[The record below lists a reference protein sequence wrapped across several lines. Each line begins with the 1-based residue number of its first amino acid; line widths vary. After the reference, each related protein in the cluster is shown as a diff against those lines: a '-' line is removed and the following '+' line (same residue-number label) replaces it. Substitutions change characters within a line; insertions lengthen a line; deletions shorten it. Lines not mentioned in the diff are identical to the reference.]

1 MKKLFLGTDVGSTT
15 VKIVCLDEENNVLYS
30 VYQRHFSNVR
40 ETSKELFEDFFAYIE
55 KRFNEEISFKIS
67 VTGSGGMGVAKWIDV
82 DFVQEVIACIKAIE
96 TVIPETDVAIELG
109 GEDAKITYL
118 KNGMEQRMNGSCAGG
133 TGAFVDQIA
142 SLLDTDAMG
151 LNELAKGYDTIY
163 PIASRCGVFAK
174 TDIQPLVNEGVKK
187 ENIAVSVF
195 QAVVNQTITG
205 LACGKKITG
214 KVAFLGGP
222 LFFLSEL
229 RKRFIETLKLE
240 KEDII
245 FPENSQLFVARG
257 ACILSRENK
266 KEFTLKELKEKI
278 AILDNKGLPETMTL
292 PPLFANEEEE
302 KEFFQRHEKEKIEK
316 IDIENYSGDAYLGID
331 AGSTTIKLVLISENN
346 EILYSHYSHNKG
358 NPLDNILNNLG
369 DLYSKMGDRVTIKG
383 SCVTGYGENLI
394 KSALK
399 VDMGI
404 VETMAHYRGA
414 KHFSP
419 DVDFILDIGGQ
430 DMKCLKI
437 KDGVITS
444 ILLNEACSSGCGSFL
459 ETFAGSLGLS
469 IQEFAELG
477 MKSKSPSDLGT
488 RCTVFMN
495 SKVKQAQKDGA
506 DVGDIS
512 AGLSYSVVKNT
523 LFKVIKMKN
532 KEELGQKIVVQG
544 GTFLNNCVLRAFELI
559 SERDVVRPNIAGL
572 MGAFG
577 ASLLAKEY
585 AKENNLEKSSL
596 LSLQDINGFSTTT
609 NLTRCGICG
618 NNCLLTIH
626 KFQNGERF
634 ISGNRCERPL
644 GNKKKEDV
652 PNMFEYKY
660 NRLFNYTPLEPS
672 KATRGEIGI
681 PRVLNIYDSYPF
693 WFTLLT
699 KLGFR
704 VIISDDS
711 SKKLYEKGMDTIS
724 SDSICYP
731 AKMVHGHIINLIE
744 KGIKTI
750 FYPCVIFEEKESK
763 KAQNQFNCPIVISY
777 PEVIKNNLDILKEKK
792 VEMMIPFF
800 SMASK
805 EVLYKTVSEE
815 FKKYGV
821 SRKEAEIAV
830 DAAWEERY
838 NFRRDM
844 QNKAKEVM
852 DYLEKTGKTGI
863 VVCGR
868 PYHNDKEIHHGI
880 PNIINSFGIAV
891 LTGDA
896 VASLTELEEG
906 LRVID
911 QWTYHSRLY
920 RAATFVG
927 KHPNLELVEL
937 NSFSC
942 GLDAV
947 TTDQVEEILSN
958 YGKVHTILKI
968 DEVSNMGAVKIRI
981 RSLLAALADKKRAL
995 KKIVKKKIEYRKN
1008 QFTKKMKEEYTILA
1022 PQMSPIHFGLI
1033 KDAFKSEGYNL
1044 EILEETKEALNTGLQ
1059 YVNNDACYPSILV
1072 IGELI
1077 QALKSG
1083 KYDVNRTAVMISQTG
1098 GSCRATNYVGFL
1110 KKALRDS
1117 GFANVPVLSLNAVGY
1132 EKQEGFKLTPKLI
1145 HKTMM
1150 AVSYGD
1156 ILMKLLYHIRP
1167 YETIKGITNKIFDR
1181 WYEDVKPNIRNGKL
1195 LQFRNNLNRIVDE
1208 FSYIKTTGEQKIRVG
1223 VVGEILVKFSPFAN
1237 NHIVDFIE
1245 SEGGEARTSSL
1256 MSFINYCIYSDNF
1269 LKERFKGKMATLQTK
1284 AALALTGFY
1293 TGFVNRALARC
1304 ERFKKE
1310 DFIGNI
1316 ADKTSKF
1323 ISIGHQSGEGWFL
1336 MGEMIELI
1344 EHGVPNIVCVQPFG
1358 CLPNHIT
1365 GKGMIKRL
1373 KESYSYSNIVSI
1385 DYDPAYSEV
1394 NQINRIKLML
1404 SVAKKNLLE
1413 NKK

>member
-1 MKKLFLGTDVGSTT
+1 MKKLFVGTDVGSTT
-15 VKIVCLDEENNVLYS
+15 VKIVCLDEADKVIYS

-55 KRFNEEISFKIS
+55 KTYGADVSFKIS
-67 VTGSGGMGVAKWIDV
+67 ITGSGGLGVSKWIDV

-118 KNGMEQRMNGSCAGG
+118 KNDMEQRMNGSCAGG

-142 SLLDTDAMG
+142 SLLDTDASG

-174 TDIQPLVNEGVKK
+174 TDIQPLINEGVKK

-229 RKRFIETLKLE
+229 RKRFIETLKLTPE
-240 KEDII
+240 NII
-245 FPENSQLFVARG
+245 FPEDSQLFVAMG
-257 ACILSRENK
+257 ACILSKENK
-266 KEFTLKELKEKI
+266 REFSFGELKKKI
-278 AILDNKGLPETMTL
+278 SILKNQGLPETMSL
-292 PPLFANEEEE
+292 PPLFADEEEL
-302 KEFFQRHEKEKIEK
+302 KEFKERHEKETVGTRD
-316 IDIENYSGDAYLGID
+316 IDTYEGDAYLGID
-331 AGSTTIKLVLISENN
+331 AGSTTIKLVLMSEQN
-346 EILYSHYSHNKG
+346 EILFSHYSHNKG
-358 NPLDNILNNLG
+358 NPLDNIINNLKT
-369 DLYSKMGDRVTIKG
+369 LYSKISDKITIKG

-394 KSALK
+394 KAALN
-399 VDMGI
+399 VDVGI
-404 VETMAHYRGA
+404 VETMAHYKGA
-414 KHFSP
+414 KFFSP

-469 IQEFAELG
+469 IQEFAQKG
-477 MKSKSPSDLGT
+477 MEAKNPSDLGT

-506 DVGDIS
+506 EVGDIS

-532 KEELGQKIVVQG
+532 KEEFGNKIVVQG
-544 GTFLNNCVLRAFELI
+544 GTFLNDCVLRAFELI
-559 SERDVVRPNIAGL
+559 SEREAVRPNIAGL

-577 ASLLAKEY
+577 AAVIAKEY
-585 AKENNLEKSSL
+585 AKEHELQKSSL
-596 LSLQDINGFSTTT
+596 LTLQDLNGFTADT

-626 KFQNGERF
+626 KFKNGERF

-644 GNKKKEDV
+644 GNMKKEKA

-660 NRLFNYTPLEPS
+660 NRLFNYIPLEPGQ
-672 KATRGEIGI
+672 APRGEIGI

-750 FYPCVIFEEKESK
+750 FYPCVIFEEKEDK

-777 PEVIKNNLDILKEKK
+777 PEVIKNNLDILKEKHID
-792 VEMMIPFF
+792 MMIPFF
-800 SMASK
+800 SMADK
-805 EVLYKTVSEE
+805 EVLYKTVFEE
-815 FKKYGV
+815 FQKYGV
-821 SRKEAEIAV
+821 SKNEAQAAV

-852 DYLEKTGKTGI
+852 AWLEKTGKTGI
-863 VVCGR
+863 VLCGR

-896 VASLTELEEG
+896 VASLTSLEDG

-958 YGKVHTILKI
+958 YGKVHTLLKI

-981 RSLLAALADKKRAL
+981 RSLLAALQDKKKAV
-995 KKIVKKKIEYRKN
+995 KKIVKNKIEYRKN
-1008 QFTKKMKEEYTILA
+1008 KFTQKMKEEYTILA
-1022 PQMSPIHFGLI
+1022 PQMSPIHFGLL
-1033 KDAFKSEGYNL
+1033 KDAFSAEGYKL
-1044 EILEETKEALNTGLQ
+1044 EILEETKEALNAGLQ
-1059 YVNNDACYPSILV
+1059 FVNNDACYPSILV

-1077 QALKSG
+1077 SALKSG
-1083 KYDVNRTAVMISQTG
+1083 KYDIHKTAVMISQTG
-1098 GSCRATNYVGFL
+1098 GSCRATNYIGFL

-1117 GFANVPVLSLNAVGY
+1117 GFANVPVLSLNSKGY
-1132 EKQEGFKLTPKLI
+1132 EAQEGFKITWKLA
-1145 HKTMM
+1145 HKTLI

-1167 YETIKGITNKIFDR
+1167 YEKIKGMTNKVYEK
-1181 WYEDVKPNIRNGKL
+1181 WYEAVRKNIRNGKL
-1195 LQFRNNLNRIVDE
+1195 LQFRKNLNNIVKE
-1208 FSYIKTTGEQKIRVG
+1208 FSEIAVTTEKKVKVG

-1237 NHIVDFIE
+1237 NHLVDFIE

-1256 MSFINYCIYSDNF
+1256 MSFINYCIYSEEF
-1269 LKERFKGKMATLQTK
+1269 LQERFHGKFASLGTK
-1284 AALALTGFY
+1284 AALAVTGFY
-1293 TGFVNRALARC
+1293 TGFVNRALRKC
-1304 ERFKKE
+1304 KRFREE

-1316 ADKTSKF
+1316 AEKTSKY

-1336 MGEMIELI
+1336 LGEMIELI

-1373 KESYSYSNIVSI
+1373 KEEYSHSNIVSI

-1404 SVAKKNLLE
+1404 SVAKKNLLTQ
-1413 NKK
+1413 N

>member
-1 MKKLFLGTDVGSTT
+1 MKKLFVGTDVGSTT
-15 VKIVCLDEENNVLYS
+15 VKIVCLDEADKVIYS

-55 KRFNEEISFKIS
+55 KTYGADVSFKIS
-67 VTGSGGMGVAKWIDV
+67 ITGSGGLGVSKWIDV

-118 KNGMEQRMNGSCAGG
+118 KNDMEQRMNGSCAGG

-142 SLLDTDAMG
+142 SLLDTDASG

-174 TDIQPLVNEGVKK
+174 TDIQPLINEGVKK

-229 RKRFIETLKLE
+229 RKRFIETLKLTPE
-240 KEDII
+240 NII
-245 FPENSQLFVARG
+245 FPEDSQLFVAMG
-257 ACILSRENK
+257 ACILSKENK
-266 KEFTLKELKEKI
+266 REFSFGELKKKI
-278 AILDNKGLPETMTL
+278 SILKDQGLPETMSL
-292 PPLFANEEEE
+292 PPLFADEEEL
-302 KEFFQRHEKEKIEK
+302 KEFKERHEKETVGTRD
-316 IDIENYSGDAYLGID
+316 IDTYEGDAYLGID
-331 AGSTTIKLVLISENN
+331 AGSTTIKLVLMSEQN
-346 EILYSHYSHNKG
+346 EILFSHYSHNKG
-358 NPLDNILNNLG
+358 NPLDNIINNLKT
-369 DLYSKMGDRVTIKG
+369 LYSKMSDKITIKG

-394 KSALK
+394 KAALN
-399 VDMGI
+399 VDVGI
-404 VETMAHYRGA
+404 VETMAHYKGA
-414 KHFSP
+414 KFFSP

-469 IQEFAELG
+469 IQEFAQKG
-477 MKSKSPSDLGT
+477 MEAKNPSDLGT

-506 DVGDIS
+506 EVGDIS

-532 KEELGQKIVVQG
+532 KEEFGNKIVVQG
-544 GTFLNNCVLRAFELI
+544 GTFLNDCVLRAFELI
-559 SERDVVRPNIAGL
+559 SEREAVRPNIAGL

-577 ASLLAKEY
+577 AAVIAKEY
-585 AKENNLEKSSL
+585 AKEHELQKSSL
-596 LSLQDINGFSTTT
+596 LTLQDLNGFTADT

-626 KFQNGERF
+626 KFKNGERF

-644 GNKKKEDV
+644 GNMKKEKA

-660 NRLFNYTPLEPS
+660 NRLFNYIPLEPGQ
-672 KATRGEIGI
+672 APRGEIGI

-750 FYPCVIFEEKESK
+750 FYPCVIFEEKEDK

-777 PEVIKNNLDILKEKK
+777 PEVIKNNLDILKEKHID
-792 VEMMIPFF
+792 MMIPFF
-800 SMASK
+800 SMADK
-805 EVLYKTVSEE
+805 EVLYKTVFEE
-815 FKKYGV
+815 FQKYGV
-821 SRKEAEIAV
+821 SKNEAQAAV

-852 DYLEKTGKTGI
+852 AWLEKTGKTGI
-863 VVCGR
+863 VLCGR

-896 VASLTELEEG
+896 VASLTSLEDG

-958 YGKVHTILKI
+958 YGKVHTLLKI

-981 RSLLAALADKKRAL
+981 RSLLAALQDKKKAV
-995 KKIVKKKIEYRKN
+995 KKIVKNKIEYRKN
-1008 QFTKKMKEEYTILA
+1008 KFTQKMKEEYTILA
-1022 PQMSPIHFGLI
+1022 PQMSPIHFGLL
-1033 KDAFKSEGYNL
+1033 KDAFSAEGYKL
-1044 EILEETKEALNTGLQ
+1044 EILEETKEALNAGLQ
-1059 YVNNDACYPSILV
+1059 FVNNDACYPSILV

-1077 QALKSG
+1077 SALKSG
-1083 KYDVNRTAVMISQTG
+1083 KYDIHKTAVMISQTG
-1098 GSCRATNYVGFL
+1098 GSCRATNYIGFL

-1117 GFANVPVLSLNAVGY
+1117 GFANVPVLSLNSKGY
-1132 EKQEGFKLTPKLI
+1132 EAQEGFKITWKLA
-1145 HKTMM
+1145 HKTLI

-1167 YETIKGITNKIFDR
+1167 YEKIKGMTNKVYEK
-1181 WYEDVKPNIRNGKL
+1181 WYEAVRENIRNGKL
-1195 LQFRNNLNRIVDE
+1195 LQFRKNLNNIVKE
-1208 FSYIKTTGEQKIRVG
+1208 FSEIAVTTEKKVKVG

-1237 NHIVDFIE
+1237 NHLVDFIE

-1256 MSFINYCIYSDNF
+1256 MSFINYCIYSEEF
-1269 LKERFKGKMATLQTK
+1269 LQERFHGKFASLGTK
-1284 AALALTGFY
+1284 AALAVTGFY
-1293 TGFVNRALARC
+1293 TGFVNRALRKC
-1304 ERFKKE
+1304 KRFREE

-1316 ADKTSKF
+1316 AKKTSKY

-1336 MGEMIELI
+1336 LGEMIELI

-1373 KESYSYSNIVSI
+1373 KEEYSHSNIVSI

-1404 SVAKKNLLE
+1404 SVAKKNLLTQ
-1413 NKK
+1413 N

>member
-1 MKKLFLGTDVGSTT
+1 MKKLFVGTDVGSTT
-15 VKIVCLDEENNVLYS
+15 VKIVCLDEADKVIYS

-55 KRFNEEISFKIS
+55 KTYGADVSFKIS
-67 VTGSGGMGVAKWIDV
+67 ITGSGGLGVSKWIDV

-118 KNGMEQRMNGSCAGG
+118 KNDMEQRMNGSCAGG

-142 SLLDTDAMG
+142 SLLDTDASG

-174 TDIQPLVNEGVKK
+174 TDIQPLINEGVKK

-229 RKRFIETLKLE
+229 RKRFIETLKLTPE
-240 KEDII
+240 NII
-245 FPENSQLFVARG
+245 FPEDSQLFVAMG
-257 ACILSRENK
+257 ACILSKENK
-266 KEFTLKELKEKI
+266 REFSFGELKKKI
-278 AILDNKGLPETMTL
+278 SILKNQGLPETMSL
-292 PPLFANEEEE
+292 PPLFADEEEL
-302 KEFFQRHEKEKIEK
+302 KEFKERHEKETVGTRD
-316 IDIENYSGDAYLGID
+316 IDTYEGDAYLGID
-331 AGSTTIKLVLISENN
+331 AGSTTIKLVLMSEQN
-346 EILYSHYSHNKG
+346 EILFSHYSHNKG
-358 NPLDNILNNLG
+358 NPLDNIINNLKT
-369 DLYSKMGDRVTIKG
+369 LYSKMSDKITIKG

-394 KSALK
+394 KAALN
-399 VDMGI
+399 VDVGI
-404 VETMAHYRGA
+404 VETMAHYKGA
-414 KHFSP
+414 KFFSP

-469 IQEFAELG
+469 IQEFAQKG
-477 MKSKSPSDLGT
+477 MEAKNPSDLGT

-506 DVGDIS
+506 EVGDIS

-532 KEELGQKIVVQG
+532 KEEFGNKIVVQG
-544 GTFLNNCVLRAFELI
+544 GTFLNDCVLRAFELI
-559 SERDVVRPNIAGL
+559 SEREAVRPNIAGL

-577 ASLLAKEY
+577 AAVIAKEY
-585 AKENNLEKSSL
+585 AKEHELQKSSL
-596 LSLQDINGFSTTT
+596 LTLQDLNGFTADT

-626 KFQNGERF
+626 KFKNGERF

-644 GNKKKEDV
+644 GNMKKEKA

-660 NRLFNYTPLEPS
+660 NRLFNYIPLEPGQ
-672 KATRGEIGI
+672 APRGEIGI

-704 VIISDDS
+704 VIISDNS

-750 FYPCVIFEEKESK
+750 FYPCVIFEEKEDK

-777 PEVIKNNLDILKEKK
+777 PEVIKNNLDILKEKHID
-792 VEMMIPFF
+792 MMIPFF
-800 SMASK
+800 SMADK
-805 EVLYKTVSEE
+805 EVLYKTVFEE
-815 FKKYGV
+815 FQKYGV
-821 SRKEAEIAV
+821 SKNEAQVAV

-852 DYLEKTGKTGI
+852 AWLEKTGKTGI
-863 VVCGR
+863 VLCGR

-896 VASLTELEEG
+896 VASLTSLEDG

-958 YGKVHTILKI
+958 YGKVHTLLKI

-981 RSLLAALADKKRAL
+981 RSLLAALQDKKKAV
-995 KKIVKKKIEYRKN
+995 KKIVKNKIEYRKN
-1008 QFTKKMKEEYTILA
+1008 KFTQKMKEEYTILA
-1022 PQMSPIHFGLI
+1022 PQMSPIHFGLL
-1033 KDAFKSEGYNL
+1033 KDAFSAEGYKL
-1044 EILEETKEALNTGLQ
+1044 EILEETKEALNAGLQ
-1059 YVNNDACYPSILV
+1059 FVNNDACYPSILV

-1077 QALKSG
+1077 SALKSG
-1083 KYDVNRTAVMISQTG
+1083 KYDIHKTAVMISQTG

-1117 GFANVPVLSLNAVGY
+1117 GFANVPVLSLNSKGY
-1132 EKQEGFKLTPKLI
+1132 EAQEGFKITWKLA
-1145 HKTMM
+1145 HKTLI

-1167 YETIKGITNKIFDR
+1167 YEKIKGMTNKVYEK
-1181 WYEDVKPNIRNGKL
+1181 WYEAVRENIRNGKL
-1195 LQFRNNLNRIVDE
+1195 LQFRKNLNNIVKE
-1208 FSYIKTTGEQKIRVG
+1208 FSEIAVTTEKKVKVG

-1237 NHIVDFIE
+1237 NHLVDFIE

-1256 MSFINYCIYSDNF
+1256 MSFINYCIYSEEF
-1269 LKERFKGKMATLQTK
+1269 LQERFHGKFASLGTK
-1284 AALALTGFY
+1284 AALAVTGFY
-1293 TGFVNRALARC
+1293 TGFVNRALRKC
-1304 ERFKKE
+1304 KRFREE

-1316 ADKTSKF
+1316 AEKTSKY

-1336 MGEMIELI
+1336 LGEMIELI

-1373 KESYSYSNIVSI
+1373 KEEYSHSNIVSI

-1404 SVAKKNLLE
+1404 SVAKKNLLTQ
-1413 NKK
+1413 N

>member
-1 MKKLFLGTDVGSTT
+1 MKKLFVGTDVGSTT
-15 VKIVCLDEENNVLYS
+15 VKIVCLDEADNVIYS

-40 ETSKELFEDFFAYIE
+40 ETSKKLFEDFFAYIE
-55 KRFNEEISFKIS
+55 KTYGTDVNFKIS
-67 VTGSGGMGVAKWIDV
+67 ITGSGGLGVSKWIDV

-118 KNGMEQRMNGSCAGG
+118 KNDMEQRMNGSCAGG

-142 SLLDTDAMG
+142 SLLDTDASG

-174 TDIQPLVNEGVKK
+174 TDIQPLINEGVRK

-229 RKRFIETLKLE
+229 RKRFIETLKLTPE
-240 KEDII
+240 NII
-245 FPENSQLFVARG
+245 FPEDSQLFVAQG
-257 ACILSRENK
+257 ACILSKENTREFSF
-266 KEFTLKELKEKI
+266 EELKNKI
-278 AILDNKGLPETMTL
+278 SVLENQGLPETMSL
-292 PPLFANEEEE
+292 PPLFADENEL
-302 KEFFQRHEKEKIEK
+302 KEFTERHDKETVNSRDLESY
-316 IDIENYSGDAYLGID
+316 EGNAYLGID
-331 AGSTTIKLVLISENN
+331 AGSTTIKLVLVSEEN
-346 EILYSHYSHNKG
+346 EILFSYYSHNKG
-358 NPLDNILNNLG
+358 NPLDNIIATLKM
-369 DLYSKMGDRVTIKG
+369 LYSKISDKINIRS

-394 KSALK
+394 KAALN
-399 VDMGI
+399 VDVGV
-404 VETMAHYRGA
+404 VETMAHYKGA
-414 KHFSP
+414 KFFSP

-437 KDGVITS
+437 NDGVITS

-459 ETFAGSLGLS
+459 ETFAGSLGMK

-477 MKSKSPSDLGT
+477 MKAKNPSDLGT

-532 KEELGQKIVVQG
+532 KEEFGNKIVVQG

-559 SERDVVRPNIAGL
+559 SEREAVRPNIAGL

-577 ASLLAKEY
+577 AALISKEY
-585 AKENNLEKSSL
+585 AEEHEIQKSSL
-596 LSLQDINGFSTTT
+596 LSRQDLNGFSVST

-644 GNKKKEDV
+644 GKVKTDSA

-660 NRLFNYTPLEPS
+660 NRLFNYKPLELS
-672 KATRGEIGI
+672 KAVRGEIGI

-711 SKKLYEKGMDTIS
+711 SKKLYEKGIDTIS

-744 KGIKTI
+744 KGVKTI
-750 FYPCVIFEEKESK
+750 FYPCVIFEEKEDK

-777 PEVIKNNLDILKEKK
+777 PEVIKNNLDILKEKNIN
-792 VEMMIPFF
+792 MMIPFF

-805 EVLYKTVSEE
+805 EVLYKTVYEE
-815 FKKYGV
+815 FEKFGV
-821 SRKEAEIAV
+821 DRKEVEEAV

-852 DYLEKTGKTGI
+852 NWLKETGKTGI
-863 VVCGR
+863 VLCGR

-896 VASLTELEEG
+896 VASLTSLEDG

-947 TTDQVEEILSN
+947 TTDQVQEILSN
-958 YGKVHTILKI
+958 YGKVHTLLKI
-968 DEVSNMGAVKIRI
+968 DEVSNMGAVRIRI
-981 RSLLAALADKKRAL
+981 RSLLAALQDKKKAV
-995 KKIVKKKIEYRKN
+995 KKIVKNKIEYRKN
-1008 QFTKKMKEEYTILA
+1008 LFTKKMKEEYTILA
-1022 PQMSPIHFGLI
+1022 PQMSPIHFGLL
-1033 KDAFKSEGYNL
+1033 KDAFGAEGYNL
-1044 EILEETKEALNTGLQ
+1044 EVLEETKEALNTGLQ
-1059 YVNNDACYPSILV
+1059 FVNNDACYPSILV

-1077 QALKSG
+1077 SALKSG
-1083 KYDVNRTAVMISQTG
+1083 KYNIHKTAVLISQTG
-1098 GSCRATNYVGFL
+1098 GSCRATNYIGFL
-1110 KKALRDS
+1110 KKALKDS
-1117 GFANVPVLSLNAVGY
+1117 GFANIPVLSLNSMGY
-1132 EKQEGFKLTPKLI
+1132 EAQEGFKITFKLA
-1145 HKTMM
+1145 HKVLM

-1156 ILMKLLYHIRP
+1156 ILMKLLYHVRP
-1167 YETIKGITNKIFDR
+1167 YEKIKGVTNKIFDK
-1181 WYEDVKPNIRNGKL
+1181 WYEDVRENIRNGKL
-1195 LQFRNNLNRIVDE
+1195 LQFRKNLDNIVKD
-1208 FSYIKTTGEQKIRVG
+1208 FSEIAVTAEKKIKVG

-1237 NHIVDFIE
+1237 NYLVDFIE

-1256 MSFINYCIYSDNF
+1256 MSFVNYCIYSDKF
-1269 LKERFKGKMATLQTK
+1269 IQERFHGKLAGIKAK
-1284 AALALTGFY
+1284 AALAVTGFY
-1293 TGFVNRALARC
+1293 TGFVNRALSRC
-1304 ERFKKE
+1304 KRFKQE
-1310 DFIGNI
+1310 DFIGKI
-1316 ADKTSKF
+1316 ADKTSKY

-1336 MGEMIELI
+1336 LGEMIELI

-1365 GKGMIKRL
+1365 GKGMIKKL
-1373 KESYSYSNIVSI
+1373 KEEYSHSNIVSI

-1394 NQINRIKLML
+1394 NQIKRIKLML
-1404 SVAKKNLLE
+1404 SVAKKNLLTQ
-1413 NKK
+1413 NL

>member
-1 MKKLFLGTDVGSTT
+1 MKKLFVGTDVGSTT
-15 VKIVCLDEENNVLYS
+15 VKIVCLDEADNVIYS

-40 ETSKELFEDFFAYIE
+40 ETSKKLFEDFFACIE
-55 KRFNEEISFKIS
+55 KTYGTDVNFKIS
-67 VTGSGGMGVAKWIDV
+67 ITGSGGLGVSKWIDV

-96 TVIPETDVAIELG
+96 TVIPETDIAIELG

-118 KNGMEQRMNGSCAGG
+118 KNDMEQRMNGSCAGG

-142 SLLDTDAMG
+142 SLLDTDASG

-174 TDIQPLVNEGVKK
+174 TDIQPLINEGVRK

-229 RKRFIETLKLE
+229 RKRFIETLKLTPE
-240 KEDII
+240 NII
-245 FPENSQLFVARG
+245 FPEDSQLFVAQG
-257 ACILSRENK
+257 ACILSKENTREFSF
-266 KEFTLKELKEKI
+266 EELKNKI
-278 AILDNKGLPETMTL
+278 SVLENQGLPETMSL
-292 PPLFANEEEE
+292 PPLFKDENEL
-302 KEFFQRHEKEKIEK
+302 KEFMERHDKETVNSRDLESY
-316 IDIENYSGDAYLGID
+316 EGNAYLGID
-331 AGSTTIKLVLISENN
+331 AGSTTIKLVLVSEEN
-346 EILYSHYSHNKG
+346 EILFSYYSHNKG
-358 NPLDNILNNLG
+358 NPLDNIIATLKM
-369 DLYSKMGDRVTIKG
+369 LYSKISDKINIRS

-394 KSALK
+394 KAALN
-399 VDMGI
+399 VDVGI
-404 VETMAHYRGA
+404 VETMAHYKGA
-414 KHFSP
+414 KFFSP

-459 ETFAGSLGLS
+459 ETFAGSLGMK

-477 MKSKSPSDLGT
+477 MKAKNPSDLGT

-532 KEELGQKIVVQG
+532 KEEFGNKIVVQG

-559 SERDVVRPNIAGL
+559 SEREAVRPNIAGL

-577 ASLLAKEY
+577 AALISKEY
-585 AKENNLEKSSL
+585 AEEHALQKSSL
-596 LSLQDINGFSTTT
+596 LSRQDLNGFSVST

-644 GNKKKEDV
+644 GKVKTDSA

-660 NRLFNYTPLEPS
+660 NRLFNYKPLELS
-672 KATRGEIGI
+672 KAVRGEIGI

-711 SKKLYEKGMDTIS
+711 SKKLYEKGIDTIS

-744 KGIKTI
+744 KGVKTI
-750 FYPCVIFEEKESK
+750 FYPCVIFEEKEDK

-777 PEVIKNNLDILKEKK
+777 PEVIKNNLDILKEKNIN
-792 VEMMIPFF
+792 MIIPFF

-805 EVLYKTVSEE
+805 EVLYKTVYEE
-815 FKKYGV
+815 FEKFGV
-821 SRKEAEIAV
+821 DRKEVEEAV

-852 DYLEKTGKTGI
+852 EWLEETGKTGI
-863 VVCGR
+863 VLCGR

-896 VASLTELEEG
+896 VASLTSLEDG

-947 TTDQVEEILSN
+947 TTDQVQEILSN
-958 YGKVHTILKI
+958 YGKVHTLLKI
-968 DEVSNMGAVKIRI
+968 DEVSNMGAVRIRI
-981 RSLLAALADKKRAL
+981 RSLLAALQDKKKAV
-995 KKIVKKKIEYRKN
+995 KKIVKDKIEYRKN
-1008 QFTKKMKEEYTILA
+1008 LFTKKMKEEYTILA
-1022 PQMSPIHFGLI
+1022 PQMSPIHFGLL
-1033 KDAFKSEGYNL
+1033 KDAFGAEGYRL
-1044 EILEETKEALNTGLQ
+1044 EVLEETKEALNTGLQ
-1059 YVNNDACYPSILV
+1059 FVNNDACYPSILV

-1077 QALKSG
+1077 SALKSG
-1083 KYDVNRTAVMISQTG
+1083 KYNTHKTAVLISQTG
-1098 GSCRATNYVGFL
+1098 GSCRATNYIGFL
-1110 KKALRDS
+1110 KKALKDS
-1117 GFANVPVLSLNAVGY
+1117 GFANVPVLSLNSMGY
-1132 EKQEGFKLTPKLI
+1132 EAQEGFKITFKLA
-1145 HKTMM
+1145 HKVLM

-1156 ILMKLLYHIRP
+1156 ILMKLLYHVRP
-1167 YETIKGITNKIFDR
+1167 YEKIKGVTNKIFEK
-1181 WYEDVKPNIRNGKL
+1181 WYEDVRENIRNGKL
-1195 LQFRNNLNRIVDE
+1195 LQFRKNLDNIVKD
-1208 FSYIKTTGEQKIRVG
+1208 FSEIAVTAEQKIRVG

-1237 NHIVDFIE
+1237 NHIIDFIE

-1256 MSFINYCIYSDNF
+1256 MSFVNYCIYSDKF
-1269 LKERFKGKMATLQTK
+1269 IQERFYGKLAGLKAK
-1284 AALALTGFY
+1284 AALAVTGFY
-1293 TGFVNRALARC
+1293 TGFVNRALSRS
-1304 ERFKKE
+1304 ERFKQE
-1310 DFIGNI
+1310 DFIGKI
-1316 ADKTSKF
+1316 ADKTSKY

-1336 MGEMIELI
+1336 LGEMIEFI
-1344 EHGVPNIVCVQPFG
+1344 EYGVPNIVCVQPFG

-1365 GKGMIKRL
+1365 GKGMIKKL
-1373 KESYSYSNIVSI
+1373 KEEYSHSNIVSI

-1404 SVAKKNLLE
+1404 SVAKKNLLTQ
-1413 NKK
+1413 KL

>member
-1 MKKLFLGTDVGSTT
+1 MKKLFVGTDVGSTT
-15 VKIVCLDEENNVLYS
+15 VKIVCLDEADNVIYS

-40 ETSKELFEDFFAYIE
+40 ETSKKLFEDFFACIE
-55 KRFNEEISFKIS
+55 KTYGTDVNFKIS
-67 VTGSGGMGVAKWIDV
+67 ITGSGGLGVSKWIDV

-118 KNGMEQRMNGSCAGG
+118 KNDMEQRMNGSCAGG

-142 SLLDTDAMG
+142 SLLDTDASG

-174 TDIQPLVNEGVKK
+174 TDIQPLINEGVRK

-229 RKRFIETLKLE
+229 RKRFIETLKLTPE
-240 KEDII
+240 NII
-245 FPENSQLFVARG
+245 FPEDSQLFVAQG
-257 ACILSRENK
+257 ACILSKENTREFSF
-266 KEFTLKELKEKI
+266 EELKNKI
-278 AILDNKGLPETMTL
+278 SVLENQGLPETMSL
-292 PPLFANEEEE
+292 PPFFKDENEL
-302 KEFFQRHEKEKIEK
+302 KEFMERHDKETVNSRDLESY
-316 IDIENYSGDAYLGID
+316 EGNAYLGID
-331 AGSTTIKLVLISENN
+331 AGSTTIKLVLVSEEN
-346 EILYSHYSHNKG
+346 EILFSYYSHNKG
-358 NPLDNILNNLG
+358 NPLDNIIATLKM
-369 DLYSKMGDRVTIKG
+369 LYSKISDKINIRS

-394 KSALK
+394 KAALN
-399 VDMGI
+399 VDVGI
-404 VETMAHYRGA
+404 VETMAHYKGA
-414 KHFSP
+414 KFFSP

-437 KDGVITS
+437 NDGVITS

-459 ETFAGSLGLS
+459 ETFAGSLGMK

-477 MKSKSPSDLGT
+477 MKAKNPSDLGT

-532 KEELGQKIVVQG
+532 KEEFGNKIVVQG

-559 SERDVVRPNIAGL
+559 SEREAVRPNIAGL

-577 ASLLAKEY
+577 AALISKEY
-585 AKENNLEKSSL
+585 AEEHALQKSSL
-596 LSLQDINGFSTTT
+596 LSRQDLNGFSVST

-644 GNKKKEDV
+644 GKVKTDSA

-660 NRLFNYTPLEPS
+660 NRLFNYKPLELS
-672 KATRGEIGI
+672 KAVRGEIGI

-711 SKKLYEKGMDTIS
+711 SKKLYEKGIDTIS

-744 KGIKTI
+744 KGVKTI
-750 FYPCVIFEEKESK
+750 FYPCVIFEEKEDK

-777 PEVIKNNLDILKEKK
+777 PEVIKNNLDILKEKNIN
-792 VEMMIPFF
+792 MIIPFF

-805 EVLYKTVSEE
+805 EVLYKTVYEE
-815 FKKYGV
+815 FEKFGV
-821 SRKEAEIAV
+821 DRKEVEEAV

-852 DYLEKTGKTGI
+852 EWLEETGKTGI
-863 VVCGR
+863 VLCGR

-896 VASLTELEEG
+896 VASLTSLEDG

-947 TTDQVEEILSN
+947 TTDQVQEILSN
-958 YGKVHTILKI
+958 YGKVHTLLKI
-968 DEVSNMGAVKIRI
+968 DEVSNMGAVRIRI
-981 RSLLAALADKKRAL
+981 RSLLAALQDKKKAV
-995 KKIVKKKIEYRKN
+995 KKIVKDKIEYRKN
-1008 QFTKKMKEEYTILA
+1008 LFTKKMKEEYTILA
-1022 PQMSPIHFGLI
+1022 PQMSPIHFGLL
-1033 KDAFKSEGYNL
+1033 KDAFGAEGYRL
-1044 EILEETKEALNTGLQ
+1044 EVLEETKEALNTGLQ
-1059 YVNNDACYPSILV
+1059 FVNNDACYPSILV

-1077 QALKSG
+1077 SALKSG
-1083 KYDVNRTAVMISQTG
+1083 KYNIHKTAVLISQTG
-1098 GSCRATNYVGFL
+1098 GSCRATNYIGFL
-1110 KKALRDS
+1110 KKALKDS
-1117 GFANVPVLSLNAVGY
+1117 GFANVPVLSLNSMGY
-1132 EKQEGFKLTPKLI
+1132 EAQEGFKITFKLA
-1145 HKTMM
+1145 HKVLM

-1156 ILMKLLYHIRP
+1156 ILMKLLYHVRP
-1167 YETIKGITNKIFDR
+1167 YEKIKGITNKIFEK
-1181 WYEDVKPNIRNGKL
+1181 WYEDVRENIRNGKL
-1195 LQFRNNLNRIVDE
+1195 LQFKKNLDNIVKD
-1208 FSYIKTTGEQKIRVG
+1208 FSEIAVTAEQKIKVG

-1237 NHIVDFIE
+1237 NHIIDFIE
-1245 SEGGEARTSSL
+1245 SEGGEVRTSSL
-1256 MSFINYCIYSDNF
+1256 MSFVNYCIYSDKF
-1269 LKERFKGKMATLQTK
+1269 IQERFYGKLAGIKAK
-1284 AALALTGFY
+1284 AALAVTGFY
-1293 TGFVNRALARC
+1293 TGFVNRALSRS
-1304 ERFKKE
+1304 ERFKQE
-1310 DFIGNI
+1310 DFIGKI
-1316 ADKTSKF
+1316 ADKTSKY

-1336 MGEMIELI
+1336 LGEMIEFI
-1344 EHGVPNIVCVQPFG
+1344 EYGVPNIVCVQPFG

-1365 GKGMIKRL
+1365 GKGMIKKL
-1373 KESYSYSNIVSI
+1373 KEEYSHSNIVSI

-1404 SVAKKNLLE
+1404 SVAKKNLLTQ
-1413 NKK
+1413 KL

>member
-266 KEFTLKELKEKI
+266 KEFTLGELKEKI

-358 NPLDNILNNLG
+358 NPLDNILNNLRE
-369 DLYSKMGDRVTIKG
+369 LYSKMGDRVIIKG

-585 AKENNLEKSSL
+585 AEENQLEKSSL

-681 PRVLNIYDSYPF
+681 PRVLNVYDSYPF

-821 SRKEAEIAV
+821 SRKEAEMAV

-1413 NKK
+1413 NRQ

>member
-1 MKKLFLGTDVGSTT
+1 MKKLFVGTDVGSTT
-15 VKIVCLDEENNVLYS
+15 VKIVCLDEADNVIYS

-40 ETSKELFEDFFAYIE
+40 ETSKKLFEDFFAYIE
-55 KRFNEEISFKIS
+55 KTYGTDVNFKIS
-67 VTGSGGMGVAKWIDV
+67 ITGSGGLGVSKWIDV

-118 KNGMEQRMNGSCAGG
+118 KNDMEQRMNGSCAGG

-142 SLLDTDAMG
+142 SLLDTDASG

-174 TDIQPLVNEGVKK
+174 TDIQPLINEGVRK

-229 RKRFIETLKLE
+229 RKRFIETLKLTPE
-240 KEDII
+240 NII
-245 FPENSQLFVARG
+245 FPEDSQLFVAQG
-257 ACILSRENK
+257 ACILSKENTREFSF
-266 KEFTLKELKEKI
+266 EELKNKI
-278 AILDNKGLPETMTL
+278 SVLENQGLPETMSL
-292 PPLFANEEEE
+292 PPLFADENEL
-302 KEFFQRHEKEKIEK
+302 KEFMERHDKETVNSRDLESY
-316 IDIENYSGDAYLGID
+316 EGNAYLGID
-331 AGSTTIKLVLISENN
+331 AGSTTIKLVLVSEEN
-346 EILYSHYSHNKG
+346 EILFSYYSHNKG
-358 NPLDNILNNLG
+358 NPLDNIIATLKM
-369 DLYSKMGDRVTIKG
+369 LYSKISDKINIRS

-394 KSALK
+394 KAALN
-399 VDMGI
+399 VDVGV
-404 VETMAHYRGA
+404 VETMAHYKGA
-414 KHFSP
+414 KFFSP

-437 KDGVITS
+437 NDGVITS

-459 ETFAGSLGLS
+459 ETFAGSLGMK

-477 MKSKSPSDLGT
+477 MKAKNPSDLGT

-532 KEELGQKIVVQG
+532 KEEFGNKIVVQG

-559 SERDVVRPNIAGL
+559 SEREAVRPNIAGL

-577 ASLLAKEY
+577 AALISKEY
-585 AKENNLEKSSL
+585 AEEHEIQKSSL
-596 LSLQDINGFSTTT
+596 LSRQDLNGFSVST

-644 GNKKKEDV
+644 GKVKKDSA

-660 NRLFNYTPLEPS
+660 NRLFNYKPLELS
-672 KATRGEIGI
+672 KAVRGEIGI

-711 SKKLYEKGMDTIS
+711 SKKLYEKGIDTIS

-731 AKMVHGHIINLIE
+731 AKMVHGHIINFIE
-744 KGIKTI
+744 KGVKTI
-750 FYPCVIFEEKESK
+750 FYPCVIFEEKEDK

-777 PEVIKNNLDILKEKK
+777 PEVIKNNLDILKEKNIN
-792 VEMMIPFF
+792 MMIPFF

-805 EVLYKTVSEE
+805 EVLYKTVYEE
-815 FKKYGV
+815 FEKFGV
-821 SRKEAEIAV
+821 DRKEVEEAV

-852 DYLEKTGKTGI
+852 NWLKETGKTGI
-863 VVCGR
+863 VLCGR

-896 VASLTELEEG
+896 VASLASLEDG

-947 TTDQVEEILSN
+947 TTDQVQEILSN
-958 YGKVHTILKI
+958 YGKVHTLLKI
-968 DEVSNMGAVKIRI
+968 DEVSNMGAVRIRI
-981 RSLLAALADKKRAL
+981 RSLLAALQDKKKAV
-995 KKIVKKKIEYRKN
+995 KKIVKNKIEYRKN
-1008 QFTKKMKEEYTILA
+1008 LFTKKMKEEYTILA
-1022 PQMSPIHFGLI
+1022 PQMSPIHFGLL
-1033 KDAFKSEGYNL
+1033 KDAFGAEGYNL
-1044 EILEETKEALNTGLQ
+1044 EVLEETKEALNTGLQ
-1059 YVNNDACYPSILV
+1059 FVNNDACYPSILV

-1077 QALKSG
+1077 SALKSG
-1083 KYDVNRTAVMISQTG
+1083 KYNIHKTAVLISQTG
-1098 GSCRATNYVGFL
+1098 GSCRATNYIGFL
-1110 KKALRDS
+1110 KKALKDS
-1117 GFANVPVLSLNAVGY
+1117 GFANIPVLSLNSMGY
-1132 EKQEGFKLTPKLI
+1132 EAQEGFKITFKLA
-1145 HKTMM
+1145 HKVLM

-1156 ILMKLLYHIRP
+1156 ILMKLLYHVRP
-1167 YETIKGITNKIFDR
+1167 YEKIKGVTNKIFDK
-1181 WYEDVKPNIRNGKL
+1181 WYEDVRENIRNGKL
-1195 LQFRNNLNRIVDE
+1195 LQFRKNLDNIVKD
-1208 FSYIKTTGEQKIRVG
+1208 FSEIAVTAEKKIKVG

-1237 NHIVDFIE
+1237 NYLVDFIE

-1256 MSFINYCIYSDNF
+1256 MSFVNYCIYSDKF
-1269 LKERFKGKMATLQTK
+1269 IQERFHGKLAGIKAK
-1284 AALALTGFY
+1284 AALAVTGFY
-1293 TGFVNRALARC
+1293 TGFVNRALSRC
-1304 ERFKKE
+1304 KRFKQE
-1310 DFIGNI
+1310 DFIGKI
-1316 ADKTSKF
+1316 ADKTSKY

-1336 MGEMIELI
+1336 LGEMIELI

-1365 GKGMIKRL
+1365 GKGMIKKL
-1373 KESYSYSNIVSI
+1373 KEEYSHSNIVSI

-1404 SVAKKNLLE
+1404 SVAKKNLLTQ
-1413 NKK
+1413 NL

>member
-1 MKKLFLGTDVGSTT
+1 MKKLFVGTDVGSTT
-15 VKIVCLDEENNVLYS
+15 VKIVCLDEADNVIYS

-40 ETSKELFEDFFAYIE
+40 ETSKKLFEDFFAYIE
-55 KRFNEEISFKIS
+55 KTYGTDVNFKIS
-67 VTGSGGMGVAKWIDV
+67 ITGSGGLGVSKWIDV

-118 KNGMEQRMNGSCAGG
+118 KNDMEQRMNGSCAGG

-142 SLLDTDAMG
+142 SLLDTDASG

-174 TDIQPLVNEGVKK
+174 TDIQPLINEGVRK

-229 RKRFIETLKLE
+229 RKRFIETLKLTPE
-240 KEDII
+240 NII
-245 FPENSQLFVARG
+245 FPEDSQLFVAQG
-257 ACILSRENK
+257 ACILSKENTREFSF
-266 KEFTLKELKEKI
+266 EELKNKI
-278 AILDNKGLPETMTL
+278 SVLENQGLPETMSL
-292 PPLFANEEEE
+292 PPLFKDENEL
-302 KEFFQRHEKEKIEK
+302 KEFMERHDKETVNSRDLESY
-316 IDIENYSGDAYLGID
+316 EGNAYLGID
-331 AGSTTIKLVLISENN
+331 AGSTTIKLVLVSEEN
-346 EILYSHYSHNKG
+346 EILFSYYSHNKG
-358 NPLDNILNNLG
+358 NPLDNIIATLKM
-369 DLYSKMGDRVTIKG
+369 LYSKISDKINIRS

-394 KSALK
+394 KAALN
-399 VDMGI
+399 VDVGI
-404 VETMAHYRGA
+404 VETMAHYKGA
-414 KHFSP
+414 KFFSP

-437 KDGVITS
+437 NDGVITS

-459 ETFAGSLGLS
+459 ETFAGSLGMK

-477 MKSKSPSDLGT
+477 MKAKNPSDLGT

-532 KEELGQKIVVQG
+532 KEEFGNKIVVQG

-559 SERDVVRPNIAGL
+559 SEREAVRPNIAGL

-577 ASLLAKEY
+577 AALISKEY
-585 AKENNLEKSSL
+585 AEEHALQKSSL
-596 LSLQDINGFSTTT
+596 LSRQDLNGFSVST

-644 GNKKKEDV
+644 GKVKTDSA

-660 NRLFNYTPLEPS
+660 NRLFNYKPLELS
-672 KATRGEIGI
+672 KAVRGEIGI

-711 SKKLYEKGMDTIS
+711 SKKLYEKGIDTIS

-744 KGIKTI
+744 KGVKTI
-750 FYPCVIFEEKESK
+750 FYPCVIFEEKEDK

-777 PEVIKNNLDILKEKK
+777 PEVIKNNLDILKEKNIN
-792 VEMMIPFF
+792 MIIPFF

-805 EVLYKTVSEE
+805 EVLYKTVYEE
-815 FKKYGV
+815 FEKFGV
-821 SRKEAEIAV
+821 DRKEVEEAV

-852 DYLEKTGKTGI
+852 AWLKETGKTGI
-863 VVCGR
+863 VLCGR

-896 VASLTELEEG
+896 VASLTSLEDG

-947 TTDQVEEILSN
+947 TTDQVQEILSN
-958 YGKVHTILKI
+958 YGKVHTLLKI
-968 DEVSNMGAVKIRI
+968 DEVSNMGAVRIRI
-981 RSLLAALADKKRAL
+981 RSLLAALQDKKKAV
-995 KKIVKKKIEYRKN
+995 KKIVKDKIEYRKN
-1008 QFTKKMKEEYTILA
+1008 LFTKKMKEEYTILA
-1022 PQMSPIHFGLI
+1022 PQMSPIHFGLL
-1033 KDAFKSEGYNL
+1033 KDAFGAEGYRL
-1044 EILEETKEALNTGLQ
+1044 EVLEETKEALNTGLQ
-1059 YVNNDACYPSILV
+1059 FVNNDACYPSILV

-1077 QALKSG
+1077 SALKSG
-1083 KYDVNRTAVMISQTG
+1083 KYNIHKTAVLISQTG
-1098 GSCRATNYVGFL
+1098 GSCRATNYIGFL
-1110 KKALRDS
+1110 KKALKDS
-1117 GFANVPVLSLNAVGY
+1117 GFANVPVLSLNSMGY
-1132 EKQEGFKLTPKLI
+1132 EAQEGFKITFKLA
-1145 HKTMM
+1145 HKVLM

-1156 ILMKLLYHIRP
+1156 ILMKLLYHVRP
-1167 YETIKGITNKIFDR
+1167 YEKIKGITNKIFEK
-1181 WYEDVKPNIRNGKL
+1181 WYEDVRENIRNGKL
-1195 LQFRNNLNRIVDE
+1195 LQFKKNLDNIVKD
-1208 FSYIKTTGEQKIRVG
+1208 FSEIAVTAEQKIKVG

-1237 NHIVDFIE
+1237 NHIIDFIE

-1256 MSFINYCIYSDNF
+1256 MSFVNYCIYSDKF
-1269 LKERFKGKMATLQTK
+1269 IQERFYGKLAGIKAK
-1284 AALALTGFY
+1284 AALAVTGFY
-1293 TGFVNRALARC
+1293 TGFVNRALSRS
-1304 ERFKKE
+1304 ERFKQE
-1310 DFIGNI
+1310 DFIGKI
-1316 ADKTSKF
+1316 ADKTSKY

-1336 MGEMIELI
+1336 LGEMIEFI
-1344 EHGVPNIVCVQPFG
+1344 EYGVPNIVCVQPFG

-1365 GKGMIKRL
+1365 GKGMIKKL
-1373 KESYSYSNIVSI
+1373 KEEYSHSNIVSI

-1404 SVAKKNLLE
+1404 SVAKKNLLTQ
-1413 NKK
+1413 KL

>member
-1 MKKLFLGTDVGSTT
+1 MKKLFVGTDVGSTT
-15 VKIVCLDEENNVLYS
+15 VKIVCLDEADNVIYS

-40 ETSKELFEDFFAYIE
+40 ETSKKLFEDFFACIE
-55 KRFNEEISFKIS
+55 KTYGTDVNFKIS
-67 VTGSGGMGVAKWIDV
+67 ITGSGGLGVSKWIDV

-118 KNGMEQRMNGSCAGG
+118 KNDMEQRMNGSCAGG

-142 SLLDTDAMG
+142 SLLDTDALG

-174 TDIQPLVNEGVKK
+174 TDIQPLINEGVRK

-229 RKRFIETLKLE
+229 RKRFIETLKLTP
-240 KEDII
+240 KNII
-245 FPENSQLFVARG
+245 FPEDSQLFVAQG
-257 ACILSRENK
+257 ACILSKENTREFSF
-266 KEFTLKELKEKI
+266 EELK
-278 AILDNKGLPETMTL
+278 NKTSVLENQGLPETMSL
-292 PPLFANEEEE
+292 PPLFKDENEL
-302 KEFFQRHEKEKIEK
+302 KEFMERHDKETVNSRDLESY
-316 IDIENYSGDAYLGID
+316 EGNAYLGID
-331 AGSTTIKLVLISENN
+331 AGSTTIKLVLVSEEN
-346 EILYSHYSHNKG
+346 EILFSYYSHNKG
-358 NPLDNILNNLG
+358 NPLDNIIATLKM
-369 DLYSKMGDRVTIKG
+369 LYSKISDKINIKS

-394 KSALK
+394 KAALN
-399 VDMGI
+399 VDVGI
-404 VETMAHYRGA
+404 VETMAHYKGA
-414 KHFSP
+414 KFFSP

-437 KDGVITS
+437 NDGVITS

-459 ETFAGSLGLS
+459 ETFAGSLGMK

-477 MKSKSPSDLGT
+477 MKAKNPSDLGT

-532 KEELGQKIVVQG
+532 KEEFGNKIVVQG

-559 SERDVVRPNIAGL
+559 SEREAVRPNIAGL

-577 ASLLAKEY
+577 AALISKEY
-585 AKENNLEKSSL
+585 AEEHALQKSSL
-596 LSLQDINGFSTTT
+596 LSRQDLNGFSVST

-626 KFQNGERF
+626 KFQKGERF

-644 GNKKKEDV
+644 GKVKTDSA

-660 NRLFNYTPLEPS
+660 NRLFNYKPLELS
-672 KATRGEIGI
+672 KAVRGEIGI

-711 SKKLYEKGMDTIS
+711 SKKLYEKGIDTIS

-744 KGIKTI
+744 KGVKTI
-750 FYPCVIFEEKESK
+750 FYPCVIFEEKEDK

-777 PEVIKNNLDILKEKK
+777 PEVIKNNLDILKEKNIN
-792 VEMMIPFF
+792 MMIPFF

-805 EVLYKTVSEE
+805 EVLYKTVYEE
-815 FKKYGV
+815 FEKFGV
-821 SRKEAEIAV
+821 DRKEVEEAV

-852 DYLEKTGKTGI
+852 EWLEETGKTGI
-863 VVCGR
+863 VLCGR

-896 VASLTELEEG
+896 VASLTSLEDG

-947 TTDQVEEILSN
+947 TTDQVQEILSN
-958 YGKVHTILKI
+958 YGKVHTLLKI
-968 DEVSNMGAVKIRI
+968 DEVSNMGAVRIRI
-981 RSLLAALADKKRAL
+981 RSLLAALQDKKKAV
-995 KKIVKKKIEYRKN
+995 KKIVKDKIEYRKN
-1008 QFTKKMKEEYTILA
+1008 LFTKKMKEEYTILA
-1022 PQMSPIHFGLI
+1022 PQMSPIHFGLL
-1033 KDAFKSEGYNL
+1033 KDAFGAEGYRL
-1044 EILEETKEALNTGLQ
+1044 EVLEETKEVLNTGLQ
-1059 YVNNDACYPSILV
+1059 FVNNDACYPSILV

-1077 QALKSG
+1077 SALKSG
-1083 KYDVNRTAVMISQTG
+1083 KYNIHKTAVLISQTG
-1098 GSCRATNYVGFL
+1098 GSCRATNYIGFL

-1117 GFANVPVLSLNAVGY
+1117 GFANVPVLSLNSMGY
-1132 EKQEGFKLTPKLI
+1132 EAQEGFKITFKLA
-1145 HKTMM
+1145 HKVLM

-1156 ILMKLLYHIRP
+1156 ILMKLLYHVRP
-1167 YETIKGITNKIFDR
+1167 YEKIKGITNKIFEK
-1181 WYEDVKPNIRNGKL
+1181 WYEDVRENIRNGKL
-1195 LQFRNNLNRIVDE
+1195 LQFKKNLDNIVKD
-1208 FSYIKTTGEQKIRVG
+1208 FSEIAVTAEQKIKVG

-1237 NHIVDFIE
+1237 NHIIDFIE

-1256 MSFINYCIYSDNF
+1256 MSFVNYCIYSDKF
-1269 LKERFKGKMATLQTK
+1269 IQERFYGKLAGIKAK
-1284 AALALTGFY
+1284 AALAVTGFY
-1293 TGFVNRALARC
+1293 TGFVNRALSRS
-1304 ERFKKE
+1304 ERFKQE
-1310 DFIGNI
+1310 DFIGKI
-1316 ADKTSKF
+1316 ADKTSKY

-1336 MGEMIELI
+1336 LGEMIELI
-1344 EHGVPNIVCVQPFG
+1344 EYGVPNIVCVQPFG

-1365 GKGMIKRL
+1365 GKGMIKKL
-1373 KESYSYSNIVSI
+1373 KEEYSHSNIVSI

-1404 SVAKKNLLE
+1404 SVAKKNLLTQ
-1413 NKK
+1413 KL

>member
-15 VKIVCLDEENNVLYS
+15 VKIVCLDEDNNIIYS

-40 ETSKELFEDFFAYIE
+40 ETSKALFEDFFAFIE
-55 KRFNEEISFKIS
+55 KKYGTDVNFKIS
-67 VTGSGGMGVAKWIDV
+67 VTGSGGLGVSKWIDV
-82 DFVQEVIACIKAIE
+82 DFVQEVISCIKAIE

-109 GEDAKITYL
+109 GEDAKITFL
-118 KNGMEQRMNGSCAGG
+118 KNDMEQRMNGSCAGG
-133 TGAFVDQIA
+133 TGAFIDQIA
-142 SLLDTDAMG
+142 SLLDTDASG

-174 TDIQPLVNEGVKK
+174 TDIQPLINEGVRK

-229 RKRFIETLKLE
+229 RKRFIETLKLTPE
-240 KEDII
+240 NII
-245 FPENSQLFVARG
+245 FPENSQLFVAEG
-257 ACILSRENK
+257 ACILAHENK
-266 KEFTLKELKEKI
+266 REFSLLDLKEKI
-278 AILDNKGLPETMTL
+278 KVLDNKGLPETLTL
-292 PPLFANEEEE
+292 PPLFADENEL
-302 KEFFQRHEKEKIEK
+302 KEFMDRHSKEVVNTRDLTSYEG
-316 IDIENYSGDAYLGID
+316 NAYLGID
-331 AGSTTIKLVLISENN
+331 AGSTTIKLVLISEEN
-346 EILYSHYSHNKG
+346 EILYSYYSHNKG
-358 NPLDNILNNLG
+358 NPLDNIINNMRT
-369 DLYSKMGDRVTIKG
+369 LYSKMSDKIKIKG

-394 KSALK
+394 KAALK
-399 VDMGI
+399 VDVGI
-404 VETMAHYRGA
+404 VETMAHYKGA
-414 KHFSP
+414 KFFSP
-419 DVDFILDIGGQ
+419 NVDFILDIGGQ

-459 ETFAGSLGLS
+459 ETFAGSLGMS
-469 IQEFAELG
+469 IEEFAEFG
-477 MKSKSPSDLGT
+477 MKSKAPSDLGT

-532 KEELGQKIVVQG
+532 KEEFGDKIVVQG

-559 SERDVVRPNIAGL
+559 SEREAVRPNIAGL

-577 ASLLAKEY
+577 AAIIAREY
-585 AKENNLEKSSL
+585 AKEHQIEKSSI
-596 LSLQDINGFSTTT
+596 LSLQDLNGFSATT

-626 KFQNGERF
+626 KFKNGERF
-634 ISGNRCERPL
+634 ISGNRCEKPL
-644 GNKKKEDV
+644 GNINKEKA

-660 NRLFNYTPLEPS
+660 NRLFNYIPLEPS
-672 KATRGEIGI
+672 KAFRGEIGI

-693 WFTLLT
+693 WFTMLT

-711 SKKLYEKGMDTIS
+711 SKKLYEKGIDTIS

-750 FYPCVIFEEKESK
+750 FYPCVIFEEKEYD

-777 PEVIKNNLDILKEKK
+777 PEVIKNNLDILKEKHIDL
-792 VEMMIPFF
+792 MIPFF
-800 SMASK
+800 SMADK
-805 EVLYKTVSEE
+805 EVLYKTVFEE
-815 FKKYGV
+815 FQKFGV
-821 SRKEAEIAV
+821 TRDEVKIAV

-838 NFRRDM
+838 HFRKDM

-852 DYLEKTGKTGI
+852 EYLEKTGKTGI
-863 VVCGR
+863 VLCGR

-880 PNIINSFGIAV
+880 PGIINSFGIAV

-896 VASLTELEEG
+896 VASLTSLEDG

-958 YGKVHTILKI
+958 YGKVHTVLKI
-968 DEVSNMGAVKIRI
+968 DEVSNMGAVRIRI
-981 RSLLAALADKKRAL
+981 RSLLAALDDKKKAL
-995 KKIVKKKIEYRKN
+995 KKIVRKKIEYRKN
-1008 QFTKKMKEEYTILA
+1008 LFTKKMKEEYILLA

-1033 KDAFKSEGYNL
+1033 KEAFRKEGYNL
-1044 EILEETKEALNTGLQ
+1044 EVLEETKEALNAGLQ
-1059 YVNNDACYPSILV
+1059 FVNNDACYPSILV

-1077 QALKSG
+1077 SALKSG
-1083 KYDVNRTAVMISQTG
+1083 KYNINKTAVLISQTG
-1098 GSCRATNYVGFL
+1098 GSCRATNYIGFL

-1117 GFANVPVLSLNAVGY
+1117 GFANVPVLSLNSMGY
-1132 EKQEGFKLTPKLI
+1132 EVQEGFKLTIPLI
-1145 HKTMM
+1145 HKTLM

-1156 ILMKLLYHIRP
+1156 ILMKLLYHVRP
-1167 YETIKGITNKIFDR
+1167 YERIKGFTNKVFEK
-1181 WYEDVKPNIRNGKL
+1181 WYEIVKTNIRNGKL
-1195 LQFRNNLNRIVDE
+1195 LQFKKNLDLIVKD
-1208 FSYIKTTGEQKIRVG
+1208 FADIATTGEQKVRVG

-1237 NHIVDFIE
+1237 NYLVDFIE

-1256 MSFINYCIYSDNF
+1256 MSFVNYCIYSEQF
-1269 LKERFKGKMATLQTK
+1269 LQERFHGKLATIKSK
-1284 AALALTGFY
+1284 AALAVTGFY
-1293 TGFVNRALARC
+1293 TGFVNRALSKC
-1304 ERFKKE
+1304 EKFRQE
-1310 DFIGNI
+1310 DFIGDI
-1316 ADKTSKF
+1316 AKKTSKY

-1373 KESYSYSNIVSI
+1373 KEEYSHSNIVSI

-1404 SVAKKNLLE
+1404 SVAKRNLLTQ
-1413 NKK
+1413 N

>member
-1 MKKLFLGTDVGSTT
+1 MKKLFVGTDVGSTT
-15 VKIVCLDEENNVLYS
+15 VKIVCLDEADNVIYS

-40 ETSKELFEDFFAYIE
+40 ETSKKLFEDFFACIE
-55 KRFNEEISFKIS
+55 KTYGTDVNFKIS
-67 VTGSGGMGVAKWIDV
+67 ITGSGGLGVSKWIDV

-118 KNGMEQRMNGSCAGG
+118 KNDMEQRMNGSCAGG

-142 SLLDTDAMG
+142 SLLDTDASG

-174 TDIQPLVNEGVKK
+174 TDIQPLINEGVRK

-229 RKRFIETLKLE
+229 RKRFIETLKLTPE
-240 KEDII
+240 NII
-245 FPENSQLFVARG
+245 FPEDSQLFVAQG
-257 ACILSRENK
+257 ACILSKENTREFSF
-266 KEFTLKELKEKI
+266 EELKNKI
-278 AILDNKGLPETMTL
+278 SVLENQGLPETMSL
-292 PPLFANEEEE
+292 PPLFKDENEL
-302 KEFFQRHEKEKIEK
+302 KEFMERHDKETVNSRDLESY
-316 IDIENYSGDAYLGID
+316 EGNAYLGID
-331 AGSTTIKLVLISENN
+331 AGSTTIKLVLVSEEN
-346 EILYSHYSHNKG
+346 EILFSYYSHNKG
-358 NPLDNILNNLG
+358 NPLDNIIATLKM
-369 DLYSKMGDRVTIKG
+369 LYSKISDKINIRS

-394 KSALK
+394 KAALN
-399 VDMGI
+399 VDVGI
-404 VETMAHYRGA
+404 VETMAHYKGA
-414 KHFSP
+414 KFFSP

-437 KDGVITS
+437 NDGVITS

-459 ETFAGSLGLS
+459 ETFAGSLGMK

-477 MKSKSPSDLGT
+477 MKAKNPSDLGT

-532 KEELGQKIVVQG
+532 KEEFGNKIVVQG

-559 SERDVVRPNIAGL
+559 SEREAVRPNIAGL

-577 ASLLAKEY
+577 AALISKEY
-585 AKENNLEKSSL
+585 AEEHALQKSSL
-596 LSLQDINGFSTTT
+596 LSRQDLNGFSVST

-644 GNKKKEDV
+644 GKVKTDSA

-660 NRLFNYTPLEPS
+660 NRLFNYKPLELS
-672 KATRGEIGI
+672 KAVRGEIGI

-711 SKKLYEKGMDTIS
+711 SKKLYEKGIDTIS

-744 KGIKTI
+744 KGVKTI
-750 FYPCVIFEEKESK
+750 FYPCVIFEEKEDK

-777 PEVIKNNLDILKEKK
+777 PEVIKNNLDILKEKNIN
-792 VEMMIPFF
+792 MMIPFF

-805 EVLYKTVSEE
+805 EVLYKTVYEE
-815 FKKYGV
+815 FEKFGV
-821 SRKEAEIAV
+821 DRKEVEEAV

-852 DYLEKTGKTGI
+852 EWLEETGKTGI
-863 VVCGR
+863 VLCGR

-896 VASLTELEEG
+896 VASLTSLEDG

-947 TTDQVEEILSN
+947 TTDQVQEILSN
-958 YGKVHTILKI
+958 YGKVHTLLKI
-968 DEVSNMGAVKIRI
+968 DEVSNMGAVRIRI
-981 RSLLAALADKKRAL
+981 RSLLAALQDKKKAV
-995 KKIVKKKIEYRKN
+995 KKIVKDKIEYRKN
-1008 QFTKKMKEEYTILA
+1008 LFTKKMKEEYTILA
-1022 PQMSPIHFGLI
+1022 PQMSPIHFGLL
-1033 KDAFKSEGYNL
+1033 KDAFGAEGYRL
-1044 EILEETKEALNTGLQ
+1044 EVLEETKEALNTGLQ
-1059 YVNNDACYPSILV
+1059 FVNNDACYPSILV

-1077 QALKSG
+1077 SALKSG
-1083 KYDVNRTAVMISQTG
+1083 KYNIHKTAVLISQTG
-1098 GSCRATNYVGFL
+1098 GSCRATNYIGFL
-1110 KKALRDS
+1110 KKALKDS
-1117 GFANVPVLSLNAVGY
+1117 GFANVPVLSLNSMGY
-1132 EKQEGFKLTPKLI
+1132 EAQEGFKITFKLA
-1145 HKTMM
+1145 HKVLM

-1156 ILMKLLYHIRP
+1156 ILMKLLYHVRP
-1167 YETIKGITNKIFDR
+1167 YEKIKGITNKTFEK
-1181 WYEDVKPNIRNGKL
+1181 WYEDVRENIRNGKL
-1195 LQFRNNLNRIVDE
+1195 LQFKKNLDNIVKD
-1208 FSYIKTTGEQKIRVG
+1208 FSEIAVTAEQKIKVG

-1237 NHIVDFIE
+1237 NHIIDFIE

-1256 MSFINYCIYSDNF
+1256 MSFVNYCIYSDKF
-1269 LKERFKGKMATLQTK
+1269 IQERFYGKLAGIKAK
-1284 AALALTGFY
+1284 AALAVTGFY
-1293 TGFVNRALARC
+1293 TGFVNRALSRS
-1304 ERFKKE
+1304 ERFKQE
-1310 DFIGNI
+1310 DFIGKI
-1316 ADKTSKF
+1316 ADKTSKY

-1336 MGEMIELI
+1336 LGEMIEFI
-1344 EHGVPNIVCVQPFG
+1344 EYGVPNIVCVQPFG

-1365 GKGMIKRL
+1365 GKGMIKKL
-1373 KESYSYSNIVSI
+1373 KEEYSHSNIVSI

-1404 SVAKKNLLE
+1404 SVAKKNLLTQ
-1413 NKK
+1413 KL

>member
-15 VKIVCLDEENNVLYS
+15 VKIVCLDEDNNVIYS

-40 ETSKELFEDFFAYIE
+40 ETSKELFEDFFACIE
-55 KRFNEEISFKIS
+55 KKFGTDISFKINI
-67 VTGSGGMGVAKWIDV
+67 TGSGGMGVAKWIDV

-118 KNGMEQRMNGSCAGG
+118 KNDMEQRMNGSCAGG

-142 SLLDTDAMG
+142 SLLDTDASG
-151 LNELAKGYDTIY
+151 LNELAKNYDTIY

-174 TDIQPLVNEGVKK
+174 TDIQPLVNEGVRK

-229 RKRFIETLKLE
+229 RKRFIETLKLSD
-240 KEDII
+240 EDII
-245 FPENSQLFVARG
+245 FPENSQLFVAQG

-266 KEFTLKELKEKI
+266 KEFTFKELKEKVS
-278 AILDNKGLPETMTL
+278 ILDNKGLPETMSL
-292 PPLFANEEEE
+292 PPLFSSEEDK
-302 KEFFQRHEKEKIEK
+302 KEFFDRHEKEKIEK
-316 IDIENYSGDAYLGID
+316 RDLETYEGNAYLGID
-331 AGSTTIKLVLISENN
+331 AGSTTIKLVLVSENN
-346 EILYSHYSHNKG
+346 EILYSYYSHNKG
-358 NPLDNILNNLG
+358 NPLDNVLENLRN
-369 DLYSKMGDRVTIKG
+369 LYSKMSDKIVIKS

-394 KSALK
+394 KAALK
-399 VDMGI
+399 VDVGV
-404 VETMAHYRGA
+404 VETMAHYKGA
-414 KHFSP
+414 KFFSP

-477 MKSKSPSDLGT
+477 MNAKAPSDLGT

-532 KEELGQKIVVQG
+532 KEELGNKIVVQG

-559 SERDVVRPNIAGL
+559 SEREAVRPNIAGL

-577 ASLLAKEY
+577 AAIISKEY
-585 AKENNLEKSSL
+585 AAEHKLEKSSL
-596 LSLQDINGFSTTT
+596 LSLQDINGFTTQT

-626 KFQNGERF
+626 KFKSGERF
-634 ISGNRCERPL
+634 ISGNRCEKPL
-644 GNKKKEDV
+644 GNNKKEEV

-660 NRLFNYTPLEPS
+660 NRIFNYKPLEPS
-672 KATRGEIGI
+672 KAIRGEIGI

-711 SKKLYEKGMDTIS
+711 NKKIYEKGMDTIS

-731 AKMVHGHIINLIE
+731 AKMVHGHIINLVE

-750 FYPCVIFEEKESK
+750 FYPCVIFEEKEYK

-777 PEVIKNNLDILKEKK
+777 PEVIKNNLDIIKEKHID
-792 VEMMIPFF
+792 MMIPFF
-800 SMASK
+800 SMESK
-805 EVLYKTVSEE
+805 EVLAKTVFEE
-815 FKKYGV
+815 FQKFGVTKKEV
-821 SRKEAEIAV
+821 ELAV
-830 DAAWEERY
+830 NDAWEERY
-838 NFRRDM
+838 NFRRDL
-844 QNKAKEVM
+844 QNKAKEIM
-852 DYLEKTGKTGI
+852 DYLERTGKTGI
-863 VVCGR
+863 VICGR

-880 PNIINSFGIAV
+880 PNIISSFGIPV

-896 VASLTELEEG
+896 VASLTDLDEG

-968 DEVSNMGAVKIRI
+968 DEVSNMGAVRIRI
-981 RSLLAALADKKRAL
+981 RSLLAALEDKKRAL
-995 KKIVKKKIEYRKN
+995 KKIVKNRIEYRKN
-1008 QFTKKMKEEYTILA
+1008 HFTKKMKEEYTILA

-1033 KDAFKSEGYNL
+1033 KDAFKAEGYNL

-1077 QALKSG
+1077 SALKSG
-1083 KYDVNRTAVMISQTG
+1083 KYNVNKTAVMISQTG
-1098 GSCRATNYVGFL
+1098 GSCRATNYIGFL

-1117 GFANVPVLSLNAVGY
+1117 GFANVPVLSLNTMGY

-1145 HKTMM
+1145 HKTLM

-1156 ILMKLLYHIRP
+1156 ILMKLLYHVRP
-1167 YETIKGITNKIFDR
+1167 YETIHGITQKVFDR
-1181 WYEDVKPNIRNGKL
+1181 WYDAVRPNIKNGKL
-1195 LQFRNNLNRIVDE
+1195 LQFRNNLNNIVDD
-1208 FSYIKTTGEQKIRVG
+1208 FSSIKITGEQKIRVG

-1237 NHIVDFIE
+1237 NYLVDFIE

-1256 MSFINYCIYSDNF
+1256 MSFVNYCIYSEHF
-1269 LKERFKGKMATLQTK
+1269 LKERFKGKLASMRAK
-1284 AALALTGFY
+1284 AALKVTGFY
-1293 TGFVNRALARC
+1293 TGFVNRALSRC
-1304 ERFKKE
+1304 ERFKQE
-1310 DFIGNI
+1310 DFIGHI
-1316 ADKTSKF
+1316 ADKTSKH

-1373 KESYSYSNIVSI
+1373 KEEYSQSNIVSI

-1394 NQINRIKLML
+1394 NQINRIKLMM
-1404 SVAKKNLLE
+1404 SVGKRNILA
-1413 NKK
+1413 

>member
-1 MKKLFLGTDVGSTT
+1 MKKLFVGTDVGSTT
-15 VKIVCLDEENNVLYS
+15 VKIVCLDEADNVIYS

-40 ETSKELFEDFFAYIE
+40 ETSKKLFEDFFAYIE
-55 KRFNEEISFKIS
+55 KTYGTDVNFKIS
-67 VTGSGGMGVAKWIDV
+67 ITGSGGLGVSKWIDV

-118 KNGMEQRMNGSCAGG
+118 KNDMEQRMNGSCAGG

-142 SLLDTDAMG
+142 SLLDTDASG

-174 TDIQPLVNEGVKK
+174 TDIQPLINEGVRK

-229 RKRFIETLKLE
+229 RKRFIETLKLTPE
-240 KEDII
+240 NII
-245 FPENSQLFVARG
+245 FPEDSQLFVAQG
-257 ACILSRENK
+257 ACILSKENTREFSF
-266 KEFTLKELKEKI
+266 EELKNKI
-278 AILDNKGLPETMTL
+278 SVLENQGLPETMSL
-292 PPLFANEEEE
+292 PPLFADENEL
-302 KEFFQRHEKEKIEK
+302 KEFMERHDKETVNSRDLESY
-316 IDIENYSGDAYLGID
+316 EGNAYLGID
-331 AGSTTIKLVLISENN
+331 AGSTTIKLVLVSEEN
-346 EILYSHYSHNKG
+346 EILFSYYSHNKG
-358 NPLDNILNNLG
+358 NPLDNIIATLKM
-369 DLYSKMGDRVTIKG
+369 LYSKISDKINIRS
-383 SCVTGYGENLI
+383 SCVTGYGENLV
-394 KSALK
+394 KAALN
-399 VDMGI
+399 VDVGV
-404 VETMAHYRGA
+404 VETMAHYKGA
-414 KHFSP
+414 KFFSP

-437 KDGVITS
+437 NDGVITS

-459 ETFAGSLGLS
+459 ETFAGSLGMK

-477 MKSKSPSDLGT
+477 MKAKNPSDLGT

-532 KEELGQKIVVQG
+532 KEEFGNKIVVQG

-559 SERDVVRPNIAGL
+559 SEREAVRPNIAGL

-577 ASLLAKEY
+577 AALISKEY
-585 AKENNLEKSSL
+585 AEEHEIQKSSL
-596 LSLQDINGFSTTT
+596 LSRQDLNGFSVST

-644 GNKKKEDV
+644 GKVKKDSA

-660 NRLFNYTPLEPS
+660 NRLFNYKPLELS
-672 KATRGEIGI
+672 KAVRGEIGI

-711 SKKLYEKGMDTIS
+711 SKKLYEKGIDTIS

-744 KGIKTI
+744 KGVKTI
-750 FYPCVIFEEKESK
+750 FYPCVIFEEKEDK

-777 PEVIKNNLDILKEKK
+777 PEVIKNNLDILKEKNIN
-792 VEMMIPFF
+792 MMIPFF

-805 EVLYKTVSEE
+805 EVLYKTVYEE
-815 FKKYGV
+815 FEKFGV
-821 SRKEAEIAV
+821 DRKEVEEAV

-852 DYLEKTGKTGI
+852 NWLKETGKTGI
-863 VVCGR
+863 VLCGR

-896 VASLTELEEG
+896 VASLTSLEDG

-947 TTDQVEEILSN
+947 TTDQVQEILSN
-958 YGKVHTILKI
+958 YGKVHTLLKI
-968 DEVSNMGAVKIRI
+968 DEVSNMGAVRIRI
-981 RSLLAALADKKRAL
+981 RSLLAALQDKKKAVQ
-995 KKIVKKKIEYRKN
+995 KIVKNKIEYRKN
-1008 QFTKKMKEEYTILA
+1008 LFTKKMKEEYTILA
-1022 PQMSPIHFGLI
+1022 PQMSPIHFGLL
-1033 KDAFKSEGYNL
+1033 KDAFSAEGYNL
-1044 EILEETKEALNTGLQ
+1044 EVLEETKEALNTGLQ
-1059 YVNNDACYPSILV
+1059 FVNNDACYPSILV

-1077 QALKSG
+1077 SALKSG
-1083 KYDVNRTAVMISQTG
+1083 KYNIHKTAVLISQTG
-1098 GSCRATNYVGFL
+1098 GSCRATNYIGFL

-1117 GFANVPVLSLNAVGY
+1117 GFANIPVLSLNSMGY
-1132 EKQEGFKLTPKLI
+1132 EAQEGFKITFKLA
-1145 HKTMM
+1145 HKVLM

-1156 ILMKLLYHIRP
+1156 ILMKLLYRIRP
-1167 YETIKGITNKIFDR
+1167 YEKIKGITNKIFEK
-1181 WYEDVKPNIRNGKL
+1181 WYEAVRENIRNGKL
-1195 LQFRNNLNRIVDE
+1195 LQFKKNLDNIVKD
-1208 FSYIKTTGEQKIRVG
+1208 FSEIAVTAEKKIKVG

-1237 NHIVDFIE
+1237 NYLVDFIE

-1256 MSFINYCIYSDNF
+1256 MSFVNYCIYSDKF
-1269 LKERFKGKMATLQTK
+1269 IQERFHGKLAGIKAK
-1284 AALALTGFY
+1284 AALAVTGFY
-1293 TGFVNRALARC
+1293 TGFVNRALSRC
-1304 ERFKKE
+1304 KRFKQE
-1310 DFIGNI
+1310 DFIGKI
-1316 ADKTSKF
+1316 ADKTSKY

-1336 MGEMIELI
+1336 LGEMIELI

-1365 GKGMIKRL
+1365 GKGMIKKL
-1373 KESYSYSNIVSI
+1373 KEEYSHSNIVSI

-1404 SVAKKNLLE
+1404 SVAKKNLLTQ
-1413 NKK
+1413 NL

>member
-1 MKKLFLGTDVGSTT
+1 MKKLFVGTDVGSTT
-15 VKIVCLDEENNVLYS
+15 VKIVCLDEADNVIYS

-40 ETSKELFEDFFAYIE
+40 ETSKKLFEDFFACIE
-55 KRFNEEISFKIS
+55 KTYGTDVNFKIS
-67 VTGSGGMGVAKWIDV
+67 ITGSGGLGVSKWIDV

-118 KNGMEQRMNGSCAGG
+118 KNDMEQRMNGSCAGG

-142 SLLDTDAMG
+142 SLLDTDASG

-174 TDIQPLVNEGVKK
+174 TDIQPLINEGVRK

-229 RKRFIETLKLE
+229 RKRFIETLKLTPE
-240 KEDII
+240 NII
-245 FPENSQLFVARG
+245 FPEDSQLFVAQG
-257 ACILSRENK
+257 ACILSKENTREFSF
-266 KEFTLKELKEKI
+266 EELKNKI
-278 AILDNKGLPETMTL
+278 SVLENQGLPETMSL
-292 PPLFANEEEE
+292 PPLFKDENEL
-302 KEFFQRHEKEKIEK
+302 KEFMERHDKETVNSRDLESY
-316 IDIENYSGDAYLGID
+316 EGNAYLGID
-331 AGSTTIKLVLISENN
+331 AGSTTIKLVLVSEEN
-346 EILYSHYSHNKG
+346 EILFSYYSHNKG
-358 NPLDNILNNLG
+358 NPLDNIIATLKM
-369 DLYSKMGDRVTIKG
+369 LYSKISDKINIRS

-394 KSALK
+394 KAALN
-399 VDMGI
+399 VDVGI
-404 VETMAHYRGA
+404 VETMAHYKGA
-414 KHFSP
+414 KFFSP

-437 KDGVITS
+437 NDGVITS

-459 ETFAGSLGLS
+459 ETFAGSLGMK

-477 MKSKSPSDLGT
+477 MKAKNPSDLGT

-532 KEELGQKIVVQG
+532 KEEFGNKIVVQG

-559 SERDVVRPNIAGL
+559 SEREAVRPNIAGL

-577 ASLLAKEY
+577 AALISKEY
-585 AKENNLEKSSL
+585 AEEHALQKSFL
-596 LSLQDINGFSTTT
+596 LSRQDLNGFSVST

-644 GNKKKEDV
+644 GKVKTDSA

-660 NRLFNYTPLEPS
+660 NRLFNYKPLELS
-672 KATRGEIGI
+672 KAVRGEIGI

-711 SKKLYEKGMDTIS
+711 SKKLYEKGIDTIS

-744 KGIKTI
+744 KGVKTI
-750 FYPCVIFEEKESK
+750 FYPCVIFEEKEDK

-777 PEVIKNNLDILKEKK
+777 PEVIKNNLDILKEKNIN
-792 VEMMIPFF
+792 MIIPFF

-805 EVLYKTVSEE
+805 EVLYKTVYEE
-815 FKKYGV
+815 FEKFGV
-821 SRKEAEIAV
+821 DRKEVEEAV

-852 DYLEKTGKTGI
+852 EWLEETGKTGI
-863 VVCGR
+863 VLCGR

-896 VASLTELEEG
+896 VASLTSLEDG

-947 TTDQVEEILSN
+947 TTDQVQEILSN
-958 YGKVHTILKI
+958 YGKVHTLLKI
-968 DEVSNMGAVKIRI
+968 DEVSNMGAVRIRI
-981 RSLLAALADKKRAL
+981 RSLLAALQDKKKAV
-995 KKIVKKKIEYRKN
+995 KKIVKDKIEYRKN
-1008 QFTKKMKEEYTILA
+1008 LFTKKMKEEYTILA
-1022 PQMSPIHFGLI
+1022 PQMSPIHFGLL
-1033 KDAFKSEGYNL
+1033 KDAFGAEGYRL
-1044 EILEETKEALNTGLQ
+1044 EVLEETKEALNTGLQ
-1059 YVNNDACYPSILV
+1059 FVNNDACYPSILV

-1077 QALKSG
+1077 SALKSG
-1083 KYDVNRTAVMISQTG
+1083 KYNIHKTAVLISQTG
-1098 GSCRATNYVGFL
+1098 GSCRATNYIGFL
-1110 KKALRDS
+1110 KKALKDS
-1117 GFANVPVLSLNAVGY
+1117 GFANVPVLSLNSMGY
-1132 EKQEGFKLTPKLI
+1132 EAQEGFKITFKLA
-1145 HKTMM
+1145 HKVLM

-1156 ILMKLLYHIRP
+1156 ILMKLLYHVRP
-1167 YETIKGITNKIFDR
+1167 YEKIKGITNKIFEK
-1181 WYEDVKPNIRNGKL
+1181 WYEDVRENIRNGKL
-1195 LQFRNNLNRIVDE
+1195 LQFKKNLDNIVKD
-1208 FSYIKTTGEQKIRVG
+1208 FSEIAVTAEQKIKVG

-1237 NHIVDFIE
+1237 NHIIDFIE

-1256 MSFINYCIYSDNF
+1256 MSFVNYCIYSDKF
-1269 LKERFKGKMATLQTK
+1269 IQERFYGKLAGIKAK
-1284 AALALTGFY
+1284 AALAVTGFY
-1293 TGFVNRALARC
+1293 TGFVNRALSRS
-1304 ERFKKE
+1304 ERFKQE
-1310 DFIGNI
+1310 DFIGKI
-1316 ADKTSKF
+1316 ADKTSKY

-1336 MGEMIELI
+1336 LGEMIELI
-1344 EHGVPNIVCVQPFG
+1344 EYGVPNIVCVQPFG

-1365 GKGMIKRL
+1365 GKGMIKKL
-1373 KESYSYSNIVSI
+1373 KEEYSHSNIVSI

-1404 SVAKKNLLE
+1404 SVAKKNLLTQ
-1413 NKK
+1413 KL

>member
-1 MKKLFLGTDVGSTT
+1 MKKLFVGTDVGSTT
-15 VKIVCLDEENNVLYS
+15 VKIVCLDEADNVIYS

-40 ETSKELFEDFFAYIE
+40 ETSKKLFEDFFACIE
-55 KRFNEEISFKIS
+55 KTYGTDVNFKIS
-67 VTGSGGMGVAKWIDV
+67 ITGSGGLGVSKWIDV

-118 KNGMEQRMNGSCAGG
+118 KNDMEQRMNGSCAGG

-142 SLLDTDAMG
+142 SLLDTDASG

-174 TDIQPLVNEGVKK
+174 TDIQPLINEGVRK

-229 RKRFIETLKLE
+229 RKRFIETLKLTPE
-240 KEDII
+240 NII
-245 FPENSQLFVARG
+245 FPEDSQLFVAQG
-257 ACILSRENK
+257 ACILSKENTREFSF
-266 KEFTLKELKEKI
+266 EELKNKI
-278 AILDNKGLPETMTL
+278 SVLENQGLPETMSL
-292 PPLFANEEEE
+292 PPLFKDENEL
-302 KEFFQRHEKEKIEK
+302 KEFMERHDKETVNSRDLESY
-316 IDIENYSGDAYLGID
+316 EGNAYLGID
-331 AGSTTIKLVLISENN
+331 AGSTTIKLVLVSEEN
-346 EILYSHYSHNKG
+346 EILFSYYSHNKG
-358 NPLDNILNNLG
+358 NPLDNIIATLKM
-369 DLYSKMGDRVTIKG
+369 LYSKISDKINIRS

-394 KSALK
+394 KAALN
-399 VDMGI
+399 VDVGI
-404 VETMAHYRGA
+404 VETMAHYKGA
-414 KHFSP
+414 KFFSP

-437 KDGVITS
+437 NDGVITS

-459 ETFAGSLGLS
+459 ETFAGSLGMK

-477 MKSKSPSDLGT
+477 MKAKNPSDLGT

-532 KEELGQKIVVQG
+532 KEEFGNKIVVQG

-559 SERDVVRPNIAGL
+559 SEREAVRPNIAGL

-577 ASLLAKEY
+577 AALISKEY
-585 AKENNLEKSSL
+585 AEEHALQKSSL
-596 LSLQDINGFSTTT
+596 LSRQDLNGFSVST

-644 GNKKKEDV
+644 GKVKTDSA

-660 NRLFNYTPLEPS
+660 NRLFNYKPLELS
-672 KATRGEIGI
+672 KAVRGEIGI

-711 SKKLYEKGMDTIS
+711 SKKLYEKGIDTIS

-744 KGIKTI
+744 KGVKTI
-750 FYPCVIFEEKESK
+750 FYPCVIFEEKEDK

-777 PEVIKNNLDILKEKK
+777 PEVIKNNLDILKEKNIN
-792 VEMMIPFF
+792 MIIPFF

-805 EVLYKTVSEE
+805 EVLYKTVYEE
-815 FKKYGV
+815 FEKFGV
-821 SRKEAEIAV
+821 DRKEVEEAV

-852 DYLEKTGKTGI
+852 EWLEETGKTGI
-863 VVCGR
+863 VLCGR

-896 VASLTELEEG
+896 VASLTSLEDG

-947 TTDQVEEILSN
+947 TTDQVQEILSN
-958 YGKVHTILKI
+958 YGKVHTLLKI
-968 DEVSNMGAVKIRI
+968 DEVSNMGAVRIRI
-981 RSLLAALADKKRAL
+981 RSLLAALQDKKRAV
-995 KKIVKKKIEYRKN
+995 KKIVKDKIEYRKN
-1008 QFTKKMKEEYTILA
+1008 LFTKKMKEEYTILA
-1022 PQMSPIHFGLI
+1022 PQMSPIHFGLL
-1033 KDAFKSEGYNL
+1033 KDAFGAEGYRL
-1044 EILEETKEALNTGLQ
+1044 EVLEETKEALNTGLQ
-1059 YVNNDACYPSILV
+1059 FVNNDACYPSILV

-1077 QALKSG
+1077 SALKSG
-1083 KYDVNRTAVMISQTG
+1083 KYNIHKTAVLISQTG
-1098 GSCRATNYVGFL
+1098 GSCRATNYIGFL
-1110 KKALRDS
+1110 KKALKDS
-1117 GFANVPVLSLNAVGY
+1117 GFANVPVLSLNSMGY
-1132 EKQEGFKLTPKLI
+1132 EAQEGFKITFKLA
-1145 HKTMM
+1145 HKVLM

-1156 ILMKLLYHIRP
+1156 ILMKLLYHVRP
-1167 YETIKGITNKIFDR
+1167 YEKIKGITNKIFEK
-1181 WYEDVKPNIRNGKL
+1181 WYEDVRENIRNGKL
-1195 LQFRNNLNRIVDE
+1195 LQFKKNLNNIVKD
-1208 FSYIKTTGEQKIRVG
+1208 FSEIAVTAEQKIKVG

-1237 NHIVDFIE
+1237 NHIIDFIE

-1256 MSFINYCIYSDNF
+1256 MSFVNYCIYSDKF
-1269 LKERFKGKMATLQTK
+1269 IQERFYGKLAGIKAK
-1284 AALALTGFY
+1284 AALAVTGFY
-1293 TGFVNRALARC
+1293 TGFVNRALSRS
-1304 ERFKKE
+1304 ERFKQE
-1310 DFIGNI
+1310 DFIGKI
-1316 ADKTSKF
+1316 ADKTSKY

-1336 MGEMIELI
+1336 LGEMIEFI
-1344 EHGVPNIVCVQPFG
+1344 EYGVPNIVCVQPFG

-1365 GKGMIKRL
+1365 GKGMIKKL
-1373 KESYSYSNIVSI
+1373 KEEYSHSNIVSI

-1404 SVAKKNLLE
+1404 SVAKKNLLTQ
-1413 NKK
+1413 KL

>member
-1 MKKLFLGTDVGSTT
+1 MKKLFVGTDVGSTT
-15 VKIVCLDEENNVLYS
+15 VKIVCLDEADNVIYS

-40 ETSKELFEDFFAYIE
+40 ETSKKLFEDFFACIE
-55 KRFNEEISFKIS
+55 KTYGTDVNFKIS
-67 VTGSGGMGVAKWIDV
+67 ITGSGGLGVSKWIDV

-118 KNGMEQRMNGSCAGG
+118 KNDMEQRMNGSCAGG

-142 SLLDTDAMG
+142 SLLDTDASG

-174 TDIQPLVNEGVKK
+174 TDIQPLINEGVRK

-229 RKRFIETLKLE
+229 RKRFIETLKLTPE
-240 KEDII
+240 NII
-245 FPENSQLFVARG
+245 FPEDSQLFVAQG
-257 ACILSRENK
+257 ACILSKENTRE
-266 KEFTLKELKEKI
+266 FSFKELKNKI
-278 AILDNKGLPETMTL
+278 SVLENQGLPETMSL
-292 PPLFANEEEE
+292 PPLFKDENEL
-302 KEFFQRHEKEKIEK
+302 KEFMERHDKETVNSRDLESY
-316 IDIENYSGDAYLGID
+316 EGNAYLGID
-331 AGSTTIKLVLISENN
+331 AGSTTIKLVLVSEEN
-346 EILYSHYSHNKG
+346 EILFSYYSHNKG
-358 NPLDNILNNLG
+358 NPLDNIIATLKM
-369 DLYSKMGDRVTIKG
+369 LYSKISDKINIRS

-394 KSALK
+394 KAALN
-399 VDMGI
+399 VDVGI
-404 VETMAHYRGA
+404 VETMAHYKGA
-414 KHFSP
+414 KFFSP

-459 ETFAGSLGLS
+459 ETFAGSLGMK

-477 MKSKSPSDLGT
+477 MKAKNPSDLGT

-532 KEELGQKIVVQG
+532 KEEFGNKIVVQG

-559 SERDVVRPNIAGL
+559 SEREAVRPNIAGL

-577 ASLLAKEY
+577 AALISKEY
-585 AKENNLEKSSL
+585 AEEHALQKSSL
-596 LSLQDINGFSTTT
+596 LSRQDLNGFSVST

-644 GNKKKEDV
+644 GKVKTDSA

-660 NRLFNYTPLEPS
+660 NRLFNYKPLELS
-672 KATRGEIGI
+672 KAVRGEIGI

-711 SKKLYEKGMDTIS
+711 SKKLYEKGIDTIS

-744 KGIKTI
+744 KGVKTI
-750 FYPCVIFEEKESK
+750 FYPCVIFEEKEDK

-777 PEVIKNNLDILKEKK
+777 PEVIKNNLDILKEKNIN
-792 VEMMIPFF
+792 MIIPFF

-805 EVLYKTVSEE
+805 EVLYKTVYEE
-815 FKKYGV
+815 FEKFGV
-821 SRKEAEIAV
+821 DRKEVEEAV

-852 DYLEKTGKTGI
+852 EWLEETGKTGI
-863 VVCGR
+863 VLCGR

-896 VASLTELEEG
+896 VASLTSLEDG

-947 TTDQVEEILSN
+947 TTDQVQEILSN
-958 YGKVHTILKI
+958 YGKVHTLLKI
-968 DEVSNMGAVKIRI
+968 DEVSNMGAVRIRI
-981 RSLLAALADKKRAL
+981 RSLLAALQDKKKAV
-995 KKIVKKKIEYRKN
+995 KKIVKDKIEYRKN
-1008 QFTKKMKEEYTILA
+1008 LFTKKMKEEYTILA
-1022 PQMSPIHFGLI
+1022 PQMSPIHFGLL
-1033 KDAFKSEGYNL
+1033 KDAFGAEGYRL
-1044 EILEETKEALNTGLQ
+1044 EVLEETKEALNTGLQ
-1059 YVNNDACYPSILV
+1059 FVNNDACYPSILV

-1077 QALKSG
+1077 SALKSG
-1083 KYDVNRTAVMISQTG
+1083 KYNTHKTAVLISQTG
-1098 GSCRATNYVGFL
+1098 GSCRATNYIGFL
-1110 KKALRDS
+1110 KKALKDS
-1117 GFANVPVLSLNAVGY
+1117 GFANVPVLSLNSMGY
-1132 EKQEGFKLTPKLI
+1132 EAQEGFKITFKLA
-1145 HKTMM
+1145 HKVLM

-1156 ILMKLLYHIRP
+1156 ILMKLLYHVRP
-1167 YETIKGITNKIFDR
+1167 YEKIKGITNKIFEK
-1181 WYEDVKPNIRNGKL
+1181 WYEDVRENIRNGKL
-1195 LQFRNNLNRIVDE
+1195 LQFKKNLDNIVKD
-1208 FSYIKTTGEQKIRVG
+1208 FSEIAVTAEQKIKVG

-1237 NHIVDFIE
+1237 NHIIDFIE

-1256 MSFINYCIYSDNF
+1256 MSFVNYCIYSDKF
-1269 LKERFKGKMATLQTK
+1269 IQERFYGKLAGIKAK
-1284 AALALTGFY
+1284 AALAVTGFY
-1293 TGFVNRALARC
+1293 TGFVNRALSRS
-1304 ERFKKE
+1304 ERFKQE
-1310 DFIGNI
+1310 DFIGKI
-1316 ADKTSKF
+1316 ADKTSKY

-1336 MGEMIELI
+1336 LGEMIELI
-1344 EHGVPNIVCVQPFG
+1344 EYGVPNIVCVQPFG

-1365 GKGMIKRL
+1365 GKGMIKKL
-1373 KESYSYSNIVSI
+1373 KEEYSHSNIVSI

-1404 SVAKKNLLE
+1404 SVAKKNLLTQ
-1413 NKK
+1413 KL

>member
-1 MKKLFLGTDVGSTT
+1 MKKLFVGTDVGSTT
-15 VKIVCLDEENNVLYS
+15 VKIVCLDEADNVIYS

-40 ETSKELFEDFFAYIE
+40 ETSKKLFEDFFAYIE
-55 KRFNEEISFKIS
+55 KTYGTDVNFKIS
-67 VTGSGGMGVAKWIDV
+67 ITGSGGLGVSKWIDV

-118 KNGMEQRMNGSCAGG
+118 KNDMEQRMNGSCASG

-142 SLLDTDAMG
+142 SLLDTDASG

-174 TDIQPLVNEGVKK
+174 TDIQPLINEGVRK

-229 RKRFIETLKLE
+229 RKRFIETLKLTPE
-240 KEDII
+240 NII
-245 FPENSQLFVARG
+245 FPEDSQLFVAQG
-257 ACILSRENK
+257 ACILSKENTREFSF
-266 KEFTLKELKEKI
+266 EELKNKI
-278 AILDNKGLPETMTL
+278 SVLENQGLPETMSL
-292 PPLFANEEEE
+292 PPLFADENEL
-302 KEFFQRHEKEKIEK
+302 KEFMERHDKETVNSRDLESY
-316 IDIENYSGDAYLGID
+316 EGNAYLGID
-331 AGSTTIKLVLISENN
+331 AGSTTIKLVLVSEEN
-346 EILYSHYSHNKG
+346 EILFSYYSHNKG
-358 NPLDNILNNLG
+358 NPLDNIIATLKM
-369 DLYSKMGDRVTIKG
+369 LYSKISDKINIRS

-394 KSALK
+394 KAALN
-399 VDMGI
+399 VDVGV
-404 VETMAHYRGA
+404 VETMAHYKGA
-414 KHFSP
+414 KFFSP

-437 KDGVITS
+437 NDGVITS

-459 ETFAGSLGLS
+459 ETFAGSLGMK

-477 MKSKSPSDLGT
+477 MKAKNPSDLGT

-532 KEELGQKIVVQG
+532 KEEFGNKIVVQG

-559 SERDVVRPNIAGL
+559 SEREAVRPNIAGL

-577 ASLLAKEY
+577 AALISKEY
-585 AKENNLEKSSL
+585 AEEHEIQKSSL
-596 LSLQDINGFSTTT
+596 LSRQDLNGFSVST

-644 GNKKKEDV
+644 GKVKKDSA

-660 NRLFNYTPLEPS
+660 NRLFNYKPLELS
-672 KATRGEIGI
+672 KAVRGEIGI

-711 SKKLYEKGMDTIS
+711 SKKLYEKGIDTIS

-744 KGIKTI
+744 KGVKTI
-750 FYPCVIFEEKESK
+750 FYPCVIFEEKEDK

-777 PEVIKNNLDILKEKK
+777 PEVIKNNLDILKEKNIN
-792 VEMMIPFF
+792 MMIPFF

-805 EVLYKTVSEE
+805 EVLYKTVYEE
-815 FKKYGV
+815 FEKFGV
-821 SRKEAEIAV
+821 DRKEVEEAV

-852 DYLEKTGKTGI
+852 NWLKETGKTGI
-863 VVCGR
+863 VLCGR

-896 VASLTELEEG
+896 VASLTSLEDG

-947 TTDQVEEILSN
+947 TTDQVQEILSN
-958 YGKVHTILKI
+958 YGKVHTLLKI
-968 DEVSNMGAVKIRI
+968 DEVSNMGAVRIRI
-981 RSLLAALADKKRAL
+981 RSLLAALQDKKKAV
-995 KKIVKKKIEYRKN
+995 KKIVKNKIEYRKN
-1008 QFTKKMKEEYTILA
+1008 LFTKKMKEEYTILA
-1022 PQMSPIHFGLI
+1022 PQMSPIHFGLL
-1033 KDAFKSEGYNL
+1033 KDAFGAEGYNL
-1044 EILEETKEALNTGLQ
+1044 EVLEETKEALNTGLQ
-1059 YVNNDACYPSILV
+1059 FVNNDACYPSILV

-1077 QALKSG
+1077 SALKSG
-1083 KYDVNRTAVMISQTG
+1083 KYNIHKTAVLISQTG
-1098 GSCRATNYVGFL
+1098 GSCRATNYIGFL
-1110 KKALRDS
+1110 KKALKDS
-1117 GFANVPVLSLNAVGY
+1117 GFANIPVLSLNSMGY
-1132 EKQEGFKLTPKLI
+1132 EAQEGFKITFKLA
-1145 HKTMM
+1145 HKVLM

-1156 ILMKLLYHIRP
+1156 ILMKLLYHVRP
-1167 YETIKGITNKIFDR
+1167 YEKIKGVTNKIFDK
-1181 WYEDVKPNIRNGKL
+1181 WYEDVRENIRNGKL
-1195 LQFRNNLNRIVDE
+1195 LQFRKNLDNIVKD
-1208 FSYIKTTGEQKIRVG
+1208 FSEIAVTAEKKIKVG

-1237 NHIVDFIE
+1237 NYLVDFIE

-1256 MSFINYCIYSDNF
+1256 MSFVNYCIYSDKF
-1269 LKERFKGKMATLQTK
+1269 IQERFHGKLAGIKAK
-1284 AALALTGFY
+1284 AALAVTGFY
-1293 TGFVNRALARC
+1293 TGFVNRALSRC
-1304 ERFKKE
+1304 KRFKQE
-1310 DFIGNI
+1310 DFIGKI
-1316 ADKTSKF
+1316 ADKTSKY

-1336 MGEMIELI
+1336 LGEMIELI

-1365 GKGMIKRL
+1365 GKGMIKKL
-1373 KESYSYSNIVSI
+1373 KEEYSHSNIVSI

-1404 SVAKKNLLE
+1404 SVAKKNLLTQ
-1413 NKK
+1413 NL